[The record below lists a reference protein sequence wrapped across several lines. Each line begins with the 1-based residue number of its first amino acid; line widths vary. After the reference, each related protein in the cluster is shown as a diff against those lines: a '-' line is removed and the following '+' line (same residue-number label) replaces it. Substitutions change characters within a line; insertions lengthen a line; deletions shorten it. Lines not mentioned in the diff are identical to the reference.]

1 MQNPKMAS
9 SGGDGEPEWTAAV
22 RPLLAASYTAFET
35 KELPQLVGSIIKSE
49 SQILHHDKQ
58 YEPFYSSFVALSAHY
73 ITTVC
78 GQIPR
83 NQLLSVTAA
92 CKVLIEFCLL
102 RLENPD
108 EACAVSQ
115 KHLILLIKGLCTGCS
130 RLDRTEIIT
139 FTAMMKSAKL
149 PQTVQML
156 SDVEDQKELPSPVNP
171 EMRQKEVQM
180 NFFNQLT
187 SVFNPDVNM
196 LSAPSAQTQVEGE
209 SDDQP
214 SVDQAT
220 QAKMKNAFISQN
232 VASLQDLGGSEKLLR
247 VCLNLPY
254 FLRYINRF
262 QDAVSANS
270 FFIMPAT
277 VSDATAVR
285 NGFHSLVIDV
295 TMALDTLSLPV
306 LEPLTPERLLDVT
319 VLALSCLYAG
329 VSVAACMAILHVGS
343 GVQLRTGSTG
353 SKEEDY
359 ENDAATIVQKCLE
372 IYDMIGQAISNS
384 RRAGVEDQKELPS
397 PVNPE
402 MRQKEVQ
409 MNFFNQ
415 LTSVFNPDVN
425 MLSAPSAQTQ
435 VEGESDDQPSVDQA
449 TQAKMKNAFISQN
462 VASLQELGGSEKL
475 LRVCL
480 NLPYFLR
487 YINRFQ
493 DAVSAN
499 SFFIM
504 PATVADAT
512 AVRNGF
518 HSLVIDVTMAL
529 DTLSLPVLEP
539 LTPERLLDVTV
550 LALSCLYAG
559 VSVAACMAILHV
571 GSGVQLRT
579 GSTGSKEEDYEN
591 DAATIV
597 QKCLEIYDMI
607 GQAISNSRR
616 AGGETSPRL
625 KSPSKQ
631 AAGENG
637 NILASRKDPELFL
650 SLASSILNFI
660 TTNML
665 KSRNN
670 FIRNYLS
677 VSLSEQHMATLAS
690 IIKDVDKDVKGSS
703 DEEFAAALYHFNHS
717 LVTSDLPS
725 PTLQNTLLQQLGVAP
740 FSEGP
745 WPLYIHPQSLS
756 VLSRLLLIW
765 QHKAGA
771 QGNPDVA
778 ECMKVW
784 ERFIG
789 TLKQH
794 ALQGNVPSDSEDLN
808 VEHLQLL
815 LLIFHNFSEKGRR
828 TAITLCTQ
836 AISEVAAHA
845 DSQLQTVPLNLARLL
860 LVFDYLL
867 HQFSKVPMYLF
878 EQVQYNLLTP
888 PIAGAGSSQEGG
900 RHSVAPL
907 YYGFKE
913 VEENWTKHCSADST
927 PQPKFYC
934 VLSPEASEDDMSR
947 LDSKIFPVLFSGS
960 MKYDDLYSALISL
973 LSAGSQFDT
982 VRREENKS
990 VTPLVGSFTVQ
1001 WRILGILPPS
1011 KAYINQLAMITTE
1024 RSESDILHTLRW
1036 SSRLRVNTYVS
1047 WIKEHLV
1054 KQGMKEEHADSLIEL
1069 ASTKCSAVKYDVDLA
1084 EEYIAR
1090 QARISS
1096 FCCIDPNAILP
1107 LHHIPNLQ
1115 TVYTLDAVISK
1126 VQVSLDEHFSKVAA
1140 ETDPHKS
1147 SEITKNLLPATLQLI
1162 NTYTAFT
1169 RSYLLMSLPE
1179 EGENKPTAEKLLG
1192 YAAVLSIGSTRCKSN
1207 TLGKIKSLPWIFVKK
1222 WSLFY
1227 VIPSESYISAI
1238 QAAHLGT
1245 LSSQSMPLAS
1255 SLKHI
1260 LLSLVRLTGDLI
1272 VWCPDELNPPQV
1284 IRTLLPLLL
1293 ESSTESVAEI
1303 SSTSLERILGP
1314 SESDEFLARVYEKL
1328 ITGCYNIIASHSD
1341 PNSGLDESVL
1351 EECLQYLEKQ
1361 LESSQARKAM
1371 EQFFSYSGELVQIMM
1386 ATANENLSAKFCNR
1400 VLKFFT
1406 KLFQLTEKSPNP
1418 SLLHL
1423 CGSLAQLACVEPSR
1437 LQAWLTRMTASPPKD
1452 SDHLDTVQENRQLL
1466 QTLTSYI
1473 VRENSQV
1480 GEGVCTVLLNTL
1492 IPMASET
1499 LSNGDGAGFPE
1510 LMVVMAT
1517 LAGQTVVQNLPSA
1530 VQTLC
1535 DSWNNIHTNE
1545 FPNIGSW
1552 RNAFANDTI
1561 PSESYISAIQAAH
1574 LGTLSSQSMPLASSL
1589 KHILLSLVRLTGD
1602 LIVWCPDELN
1612 PPQVIRTL
1620 LPLLL
1625 ESSTESVAEI
1635 SSTSLER
1642 ILGPSESDEFLARVY
1657 EKLITGCYNIIASH
1671 SDPSSGLDESVLEE
1685 CLQYLEKQLE
1695 SSQARKAMEQ
1705 FFSYSGELVQIMMAT
1720 ANENL
1725 SAKFC
1730 NRVLKFFTKLFQLSR
1745 CMKTRE
1751 NSQVGEGVCTVL
1763 LNTLIPMAT
1772 ETLSNGDG
1780 AGFPELMVVMATL
1793 AGAGQGAGHLQ
1804 LHRATMD
1811 WLAKCKKYLTQKNV
1825 VEKVSAN
1832 VTQGKHASML
1842 ECTCHLISYLADV
1855 MNALRQSI
1863 GQGSSHLLVDGEE
1876 RVIEVDSDWV
1886 EDLAVEEEDSQAEDS
1901 HNQQLTDVEF
1911 GGNDL
1916 LQVYN
1921 GQQIKHR
1928 LNSTGMYVANT
1939 KPGGFAVEVVNN
1951 NSSMVMTGMRVQ
1963 VGTQAIERAPS
1974 YIEIFGCTMQMS
1986 LTRSRWFDF
1995 PFIRE
2000 EALQADKKLTVFLGA
2015 SVDPTGITMLD
2026 SIKIYGKT
2034 KEQFGWPDE
2043 PPEDFSSASDS
2054 NGQVA
2059 GGGVS
2064 VYYSHVLQ
2072 ILFFSYSQG
2081 KSFAATVN
2089 RNTLE
2094 MQRLFTITVKSS
2106 NGGSKT
2112 SPALCQWSEVM
2123 NHPGLVCCVQQTT
2136 GIPLVI
2142 MVKPD
2147 TFLIQEI
2154 KTLPAKA
2161 KIQDMV
2167 AIRHT
2172 ASNDQQRTT
2181 MILLCEDGSLR
2192 IYMANVEN
2200 TSYWLQ
2206 PSLQPSSAISI
2217 MKPVRKRKAAAT
2229 TTRTSSLMT
2238 FPVDFFEHN
2247 QQLTDVEFGGNDLLQ
2262 VYNGQQIKHRLN
2274 STGMYVANT
2283 KPGGFAVE
2291 VVNNNSSMVMTGM
2304 RVQVGTQAIERAPS
2318 YIEIFGRTMQ
2328 MSLTRSRW
2336 FDFPFIREEALQAD
2350 KKLTVFLGASVDPTG
2365 ITMLDS
2371 IKIYGKTK
2379 EQFGWPDEP
2388 PEDFSSASVNNVCSP
2403 NLNQGNGT
2411 GDSDTAV
2418 PAAASGTVLERLVV
2432 SSLEALESCFAVGS
2446 TNEKASG
2453 EDTLSSEKNK
2463 AAALEMATQLLSMP
2477 TPPCVQQQTKGL
2489 LASLHTSRSA
2499 YHNHKDQSLLS
2510 NAVQCLNSCNQ
2521 DGKDLDPEVFQRLVI
2536 TARSIAIMR
2545 PSNLV
2550 HFTDTKLLHTEAEG
2564 SEETRESQ
2572 KPMESEGCT
2581 FIMQLVNHFWKLH
2594 ALKPKNAF
2602 LAPACLPGLTH
2613 IEATVNA
2620 LVDIIHGYC
2629 TCELDCINA
2638 ASKIYMQMLLCP
2650 SLKKPCFYPVTAL
2663 VMLLAP
2669 ASDDE
2674 GSTAATDGSTL
2685 RTSPADHGGSV
2696 GSESGGSVIDSVA
2709 GEHSVSGRSSAYGD
2723 TAAEGLPAG
2732 PGSVSSSTGAIST
2745 TTGQPEG
2752 EGSEGEGET
2761 EGDIHTSNRLH
2772 MVRLILLERLLQ
2784 HLPQLHNVGGVRAIP
2799 YMQVLL
2805 MLTADLDG
2813 EDEKDKGALDE
2824 LLSQLIAELCMHK
2837 KDVAK
2842 KNERNAVNEVHLV
2855 VMRLLSVFMSRTKS
2869 GSKSSLE
2876 SSSLISN
2883 ATATALLSLGSIDY
2897 CLHVLKSLLEF
2908 WKTQQCEEE
2917 AVAASQL
2924 LKPHTSSSPPDMSP
2938 FFLRQYV
2945 KGHAADV
2952 FEAYSQLLTEMVL
2965 RLPYQIKKIADA
2977 SPRIPPPVFD
2987 HSWFYYL
2994 SEYLMIQQTP
3004 FVRRQVRKLLLFIC
3018 GSKEKYRQLR
3028 DLHTLDSHM
3037 RGIKKL
3043 LEEQGIFLRAGVLTA
3058 TSGSALQYDT
3068 LISLMEHLKACAEI
3082 ATQRTVN
3089 WQKFCIKDDSVLYFL
3104 LQVSFLVDEGVSP
3117 VLLQLLSC
3125 ALCGSKVLST
3135 SSGGSTAGGSG
3146 SQSGSQSKISSSS
3159 SKKSKKEDKEKD
3171 KDGEGS
3177 GSQEDQLCMA
3187 LVSQLNTFADK
3198 ETLIQFLRCFLLESN
3213 ASSVRWQA
3221 HCLALHIYRNSSKS
3235 QQELLLDLMWA
3246 IWPELPAYGRKA
3258 AQFVDL
3264 LGYFSLKTL
3273 QTEKKLKEYS
3283 QKAVEILRTQNHIL
3297 TNHPNSNIYN
3307 TLSGL
3312 VEFDGYYLESDP
3324 CLVCNN
3330 PEVPFSNIKLSSIKV
3345 DTRYTTT
3352 QQVVK
3357 LIGSH
3362 TISKVTVK
3370 IGDLKRTKMVR
3381 TINLYYNNRTGHAA
3395 DVFEAYS
3402 QLLTEMV
3409 LRLPYQIKKIADA
3422 SPRIPPPVFD
3432 HSWFYY
3438 LSEYLMIQQTPF
3450 VRRQV
3455 RKLLLFICGSKE
3467 KYRQLRDLHTL
3478 DSHMRGI
3485 KKLLEE
3491 QGIFLRAGVLTATSG
3506 SALQYDTLISLME
3519 HLKACAEIATQRTVN
3534 WQKFC
3539 IKDDSVLYFLLQVS
3553 FLVDEGVSPVLLQLL
3568 SCALCGSKVLSTS
3581 SGGSTAGGS
3590 GSQSGSQSKSSSSS
3604 KKSKKEDK
3612 EKDKDALSLFLMAVN
3627 IKTPVV
3633 VENITLMCLRI
3644 LQKLIKPPAPT
3655 SKKNKVLQSRFTSII
3670 SHSVNSSKS
3679 QQELLLD
3686 LMWAIW
3692 PELPAYGRKAA
3703 QFVDL
3708 LGYFSLKTL
3717 QTEKKLKE
3725 YSQKAVE
3732 ILRTQNHILTNH
3744 PNSNIY
3750 NTLSGLVEF
3759 DGYYLESDP
3768 CLVCNNPEV
3777 PFSNIKLSSIK
3788 VDTRYTTTQQ
3798 VVKLIGSHTISKVT
3812 VKIGDLKRTKM
3823 VRTINLYYN
3832 NRTVQAI
3839 VELKNKPARW
3849 HKAKKV
3855 QLTPGQTEGKIDLP
3869 LPIVASNLMIEFSD
3883 FYENYQASTETLQ
3896 CPRCSA
3902 SVPAN
3907 PGVCGNCGE
3916 NVYQCHKCR
3925 SINYD
3930 EKDPFL
3936 CNACGF
3942 CKYARFD
3949 FMLYAKPCC
3958 AVDPIE
3964 NEEDRKKAVT
3974 NINTL
3979 LDKADRVYHQLMGH
3993 RPQLESLLSKVNE
4006 AAPEKPQDD
4015 AGSGAGLGASSA
4027 SVNRYIQQLAQEY
4040 SGDCKTSFDELSK
4053 IIQKVL
4059 ASRRELLEYDLQ
4071 QREAATKSSRTTAQ
4085 PTITASQYRA
4095 LSVLGC
4101 GHTSSTKCYG
4111 CASAVTEHCITLL
4124 RALASNTAIRQ
4135 ILVLQGLIRELFE
4148 YNLRRGSATMRE
4160 EVRQLMCLLTRD
4172 NPDATQKMND
4182 LIIAKVS
4189 AALKG
4194 HWANPDLAS
4203 SLQYEMLLLTD
4214 SIAKEGGCWELRL
4227 RCALSLFLMA
4237 VNIKTP
4243 VVVENITLMCL
4254 RILQKLIKPPAPT
4267 SKKNKE
4273 IPVESLTTVKPYSN
4287 EIHAQA
4293 QLWLK
4298 KDSKASYEAWKKCL
4312 PARAQDSGNKP
4323 PNKAELHRQYLLEK
4337 YVWKWKQFMSKR
4349 GKRTSPLD
4357 LKLGHNNWLRQV
4369 MYKGTGNLRLTTVIH
4384 EERVVL
4390 LKDDIGSH
4398 TISKVTVK
4406 IGDLKRTKMV
4416 RTINLYYNNRTVQA
4430 IVELKNKPARWHKAK
4445 KVQLTP
4451 GQTEGKIDLPLPIVA
4466 SNLMIEFSDFYE
4478 NYQASTETL
4487 QCPRCSASV
4496 PANPGVCGN
4505 CGENVYQCHKCRS
4518 INYDEKDP
4526 FLCNACGFC
4535 KYARFDFMLYA
4546 KPCCAVDPI
4555 ENEEDRKKI
4564 HSLCFSSREMMRFFL
4579 DQTGLLSSFV
4589 EVESIKRHFKSR
4601 LVGTVLNGYLCLRK
4615 LVVQRTKL
4623 IDETQDMLL
4632 EMLED
4637 MTTGTE
4643 SETKAF
4649 MAVCIETTKRYNLD
4663 DYRTPVFIFERLC
4676 SIIYPEENEVTEFFV
4691 TLEKDPQ
4698 QEDFLQGRMPGNP
4711 YSSNEP
4717 GIGPLMRDIKNK
4729 ICQDCDLV
4737 ALLEDDSGMEL
4748 LVNNKIISLDLPVA
4762 EVYKKVWCPTNEGEP
4777 MRIIYRMRGLL
4788 GDATEEFI
4796 ESLDSTTDEEE
4807 DEEEV
4812 YKMAGVMAQC
4822 GGLECML
4829 SRLSGIKDFKQGRHL
4844 LTVLLKLFSYC
4855 VKVKINRQQLVK
4867 PEMNTLNVML
4877 GTLNLALVAEQESK
4891 DSGGASIAE
4900 QVLSIMEIILDEANA
4915 ETLSED
4921 KGNLLLT
4928 GDKDQLVMLLDQINT
4943 PFVRSNPS
4951 VLQGLLRIIPY
4962 LSFGEVDKMQILVD
4976 RFKPYC
4982 IFDKYDEEHSADD
4995 KVFLDCFCKIAAGI
5009 KNNSNGH
5016 HLKDLILQKGI
5027 TQNALDYMEKHLPSA
5042 KKYDE
5047 EHSADDKVFL
5057 DCFCKIA
5064 AGIKNNSNGHH
5075 LKDLILQKGITQNA
5089 LDYMEKHLPSAKNL
5103 DADVW
5108 KKFLSRPGIQL
5119 IGTDSITNL
5128 HKLEQVSSDEGIGTL
5143 AENLLDALREHP
5155 EVNLKIDA
5163 ARKETRAEKKR
5174 MAMAMRQKALGT
5186 LGMTTNEKG
5195 QVVTKTLLL
5204 KQMEELIEEPGLT
5217 CCICREGYK
5226 FQPTKVLGI
5235 YTFTKRVA
5243 VEEFE
5248 NKPRKQQGYST
5259 VSHFNIVHY
5268 DCHLAAVRLARG
5280 REEWESAALQNAN
5293 TKCNGLLPVWGPHVP
5308 ESAFATCLARH
5319 NTYLQECTGQREP
5332 TYQLNIHDIK
5342 LLFLR
5347 FATEQSFSVDTGG
5360 GGRESNIHLIPYM
5373 IHTVLYVLNTTRAT
5387 SREEKNLQSFLEQPK
5402 EKWLES
5408 SLEVDGPH
5416 YFTLMAVH
5424 ILPPERWR
5432 ATRIDFLRRLLVT
5445 THVRKV
5451 SPGGASKLADKAVK
5465 EYAVYRSSLLFWG
5478 LVDLIYEMFKKV
5490 PTSNTEGGWSFSLAE
5505 YIRHSD
5511 MPIYEES
5518 DKALKTFQE
5527 EFMPAESF
5535 SEFLDVVAKV
5545 HELER
5550 RNKLLEAQLQEALLQ
5565 KPRCRPVY
5573 TRNQAVQTDFSSSN
5587 PPAPGLYH
5595 HSRLPGN
5602 IWSFTHVRRQGE
5614 RFETLQGPGVTWTH
5628 PDGVGVQIDTIT
5640 PEIRAVYNVL
5650 AKVKRER
5657 DEYKR
5662 RTGQDR
5668 TGQDR
5673 TGQDRTGQDRTG
5685 QDRTGQDRTGQDR
5698 TGQDRTGQ
5706 DRTGQDRT
5714 GQDRTGQDRTGQDR
5728 TGQDRTGQD
5737 RTGQDRT
5744 GQDRTGQDRTGQDRT
5759 GQDRTGQDRTGQDR
5773 TGQDRTGQD
5782 RTGQDR
5788 TGQDRTGQDR
5798 TGQDRT
5804 GQDRTG
5810 QDRTGQDRTGQDRT
5824 GQDRTGQD
5832 RTGQDR
5838 TGQDRTG
5845 QDRTGQDRT
5854 GQDRTG
5860 QDRTGQD
5867 RTGQD
5872 RTGQDRTGQDR
5883 TGQDRTGQDRT
5894 GQDRTGQDRTGQDR
5908 TGQDRTGQDRT
5919 GQDRTGQ
5926 DRTGQDR
5933 TGQDRTG
5940 QDRTGQDRTG
5950 QDRTGQDR
5958 TGQDRTGQDRTGQ
5971 DRTGQDRTGQDR
5983 TGQDDK
5989 LR

>member
-1 MQNPKMAS
+1 MAS

-22 RPLLAASYTAFET
+22 RPLLSASYTAFET
-35 KELPQLVGSIIKSE
+35 KELPQLVGSIINSE
-49 SQILHHDKQ
+49 SEILHHDKQ

-83 NQLLSVTAA
+83 NQLLSVAAA
-92 CKVLIEFCLL
+92 CKVLIEFSLL

-149 PQTVQML
+149 PQTVKTL

-171 EMRQKEVQM
+171 ELRQKEVQM

-187 SVFNPDVNM
+187 SVFNPDITV
-196 LSAPSAQTQVEGE
+196 LSLPSAHMQAEGE
-209 SDDQP
+209 IDDQTTT
-214 SVDQAT
+214 DQAA

-232 VASLQDLGGSEKLLR
+232 VS
-247 VCLNLPY
+247 
-254 FLRYINRF
+254 
-262 QDAVSANS
+262 
-270 FFIMPAT
+270 
-277 VSDATAVR
+277 
-285 NGFHSLVIDV
+285 
-295 TMALDTLSLPV
+295 
-306 LEPLTPERLLDVT
+306 
-319 VLALSCLYAG
+319 
-329 VSVAACMAILHVGS
+329 
-343 GVQLRTGSTG
+343 
-353 SKEEDY
+353 
-359 ENDAATIVQKCLE
+359 
-372 IYDMIGQAISNS
+372 
-384 RRAGVEDQKELPS
+384 
-397 PVNPE
+397 
-402 MRQKEVQ
+402 
-409 MNFFNQ
+409 
-415 LTSVFNPDVN
+415 
-425 MLSAPSAQTQ
+425 
-435 VEGESDDQPSVDQA
+435 
-449 TQAKMKNAFISQN
+449 
-462 VASLQELGGSEKL
+462 SLQELGGSEKL

-539 LTPERLLDVTV
+539 LTPGRLLDVTV

-559 VSVAACMAILHV
+559 VSVATCMAILQV
-571 GSGVQLRT
+571 GSGLQLRT
-579 GSTGSKEEDYEN
+579 ASTGSKEEDYEN

-616 AGGETSPRL
+616 AGGEHYQNFQLLGAWCLLNSLYLILNLSPTALADKGKEKDPLAALRVRDIATRTKDGAGSPKLGPGKGHQGFGVLSVILANHSIKLLTSLFQDLQVEALHRGWASDGPPAELNIMAQSTSIQRVQRLIDSVPLTNLLFTLLSTSYKKACVLQRQRKGSVSSDASASTDSNTYYEDDFSSTEEDSSQAERRQERTRATCVSDDDSEPILGLWFEETISPSKEKVAPPPPPPPPPLETSPRL

-631 AAGENG
+631 NAGENG

-650 SLASSILNFI
+650 GLASSILNFI
-660 TTNML
+660 TTSML

-677 VSLSEQHMATLAS
+677 VSLTEQHMATLAS

-703 DEEFAAALYHFNHS
+703 DEEFASALYHFNHS

-725 PTLQNTLLQQLGVAP
+725 PALQNTLLQQLGVAP

-745 WPLYIHPQSLS
+745 WPMYIHPQSLS

-765 QHKAGA
+765 QHKASL
-771 QGNPDVA
+771 QGDPDVP

-784 ERFIG
+784 ERFVG

-794 ALQGNVPSDSEDLN
+794 TLQGALPSEEDLN

-815 LLIFHNFSEKGRR
+815 LLIFHNLSEKGRR
-828 TAITLCTQ
+828 TVLTLCTQ
-836 AISEVAAHA
+836 AIAEVAANV
-845 DSQLQTVPLNLARLL
+845 DSQLQAVPLNLARIL

-867 HQFSKVPMYLF
+867 HQYSKAPVYLF

-888 PIAGAGSSQEGG
+888 PASGANSAQEGTKRG
-900 RHSVAPL
+900 SIPL

-913 VEENWTKHCSADST
+913 VEENWAKHCSADRNSNV
-927 PQPKFYC
+927 QPKFYC
-934 VLSPEASEDDMSR
+934 VLSPEASEDDRSR
-947 LDSKIFPVLFSGS
+947 LDSKVFQVLFSGAV
-960 MKYDDLYSALISL
+960 KYDNLYYSLISL
-973 LSAGSQFDT
+973 LAAGSRVDT
-982 VRREENKS
+982 SRRQESKPI
-990 VTPLVGSFTVQ
+990 TPVEACSLQYYFLIL
-1001 WRILGILPPS
+1001 WRILGVLPPS
-1011 KAYINQLAMITTE
+1011 KAYIEQLKTGNSDP
-1024 RSESDILHTLRW
+1024 SESDILHTLRW
-1036 SSRLRVNTYVS
+1036 SSRLGVSTYVN
-1047 WIKEHLV
+1047 WIKENLV
-1054 KQGMKEEHADSLIEL
+1054 KQGVKADHATSLVEVV
-1069 ASTKCSAVKYDVDLA
+1069 SSKCSAVKYDVEIA

-1090 QARISS
+1090 QISS
-1096 FCCIDPNAILP
+1096 FCCVDPSSIVP
-1107 LHHIPNLQ
+1107 LHQIPSLQ
-1115 TVYTLDAVISK
+1115 IIYTLDAVISK
-1126 VQVSLDEHFSKVAA
+1126 VQVSRNEHFSKVAA
-1140 ETDPHKS
+1140 ETDSHKS
-1147 SEITKNLLPATLQLI
+1147 FEITKNLLPATLQLI
-1162 NTYTAFT
+1162 DIYTAFT

-1179 EGENKPTAEKLLG
+1179 DGENKPTEAKLQG
-1192 YAAVLSIGSTRCKSN
+1192 YAAVLSIGSTRCKANQLGQSVMQN
-1207 TLGKIKSLPWIFVKK
+1207 LPSALQTLCETWNNIHTNEFPNIGSWRNAFANDT
-1222 WSLFY
+1222 
-1227 VIPSESYISAI
+1227 IPSESYISAI

-1245 LSSQSMPLAS
+1245 LSNQSLPLAS

-1260 LLSLVRLTGDLI
+1260 LLTLVRLTGDLI
-1272 VWCPDELNPPQV
+1272 VTEELNPPQV

-1303 SSTSLERILGP
+1303 CSTSLERILGP
-1314 SESDEFLARVYEKL
+1314 AESDAFLARVYERL
-1328 ITGCYNIIASHSD
+1328 ITGCYNIIANHSD
-1341 PNSGLDESVL
+1341 PSSGLDESVL

-1361 LESSQARKAM
+1361 LESSQVRKAM
-1371 EQFFSYSGELVQIMM
+1371 EEFFSFSGELVQIMM

-1418 SLLHL
+1418 SLLSL
-1423 CGSLAQLACVEPSR
+1423 CGSLAQLACVEPVR

-1452 SDHLDTVQENRQLL
+1452 SDQLDTVQENRQLL
-1466 QTLTSYI
+1466 QLLTSYI
-1473 VRENSQV
+1473 VRDNSQV
-1480 GEGVCTVLLNTL
+1480 GEGVCTVLLSTL
-1492 IPMASET
+1492 IPMATEMLAS
-1499 LSNGDGAGFPE
+1499 GDGAGFPE
-1510 LMVVMAT
+1510 LMVIMAT
-1517 LAGQTVVQNLPSA
+1517 LAS
-1530 VQTLC
+1530 
-1535 DSWNNIHTNE
+1535 
-1545 FPNIGSW
+1545 
-1552 RNAFANDTI
+1552 
-1561 PSESYISAIQAAH
+1561 
-1574 LGTLSSQSMPLASSL
+1574 
-1589 KHILLSLVRLTGD
+1589 
-1602 LIVWCPDELN
+1602 
-1612 PPQVIRTL
+1612 
-1620 LPLLL
+1620 
-1625 ESSTESVAEI
+1625 
-1635 SSTSLER
+1635 
-1642 ILGPSESDEFLARVY
+1642 
-1657 EKLITGCYNIIASH
+1657 
-1671 SDPSSGLDESVLEE
+1671 
-1685 CLQYLEKQLE
+1685 
-1695 SSQARKAMEQ
+1695 
-1705 FFSYSGELVQIMMAT
+1705 
-1720 ANENL
+1720 
-1725 SAKFC
+1725 
-1730 NRVLKFFTKLFQLSR
+1730 
-1745 CMKTRE
+1745 
-1751 NSQVGEGVCTVL
+1751 
-1763 LNTLIPMAT
+1763 
-1772 ETLSNGDG
+1772 
-1780 AGFPELMVVMATL
+1780 
-1793 AGAGQGAGHLQ
+1793 AGQGAGHLQ
-1804 LHRATMD
+1804 LHRAAID
-1811 WLAKCKKYLTQKNV
+1811 WLSRCKKYLFQKNV
-1825 VEKVSAN
+1825 VEKVTAN
-1832 VTQGKHASML
+1832 VSQGKHTSML
-1842 ECTCHLISYLADV
+1842 ECACHIISYLADV
-1855 MNALRQSI
+1855 MNALRQSS
-1863 GQGSSHLLVDGEE
+1863 GQGSSQLLMEGEE
-1876 RVIEVDSDWV
+1876 KAIEVDSDWV
-1886 EDLAVEEEDSQAEDS
+1886 EELAVEEEDSQAEDS
-1901 HNQQLTDVEF
+1901 DEDSLCNKLCTFTITQKEFMNQHWYHCHTCKMVDGVGVCTVCAKVCHKDHEISYAKYGSFFCDCGAKEDGSCQVRPNTSSHHGKRTTAALVKRSPSSGMSSTMKESSAFQSELRMPESAIRHQSASPADKGKVTICDGRSSDEEKPKKSSVCKNIE
-1911 GGNDL
+1911 GCREELLAQVATSSTATLVLDL
-1916 LQVYN
+1916 LSFLMDAIQTNFQQDSAVGSSSRAQHALNELHTQDKTVEMTDQLMVPTLGSQEGAFENVRMNYSGDQ
-1921 GQQIKHR
+1921 GQTIRQLISAHVLRRVAMCVLSSPHGRRQHLAVSHEKGKITVLQLSALLKQADSSKRKLTLTR
-1928 LNSTGMYVANT
+1928 LASAPVPFTVLSLTGNPCNEDYLAVCGLKDCHVLTFSSTGSVSDHLVLHPQLATGNFII
-1939 KPGGFAVEVVNN
+1939 KAIWLPGSQTEL
-1951 NSSMVMTGMRVQ
+1951 
-1963 VGTQAIERAPS
+1963 AIITA
-1974 YIEIFGCTMQMS
+1974 
-1986 LTRSRWFDF
+1986 DF
-1995 PFIRE
+1995 VKIYD
-2000 EALQADKKLTVFLGA
+2000 L
-2015 SVDPTGITMLD
+2015 SVDALSPMYYFLLP
-2026 SIKIYGKT
+2026 SSKIRDATFLFSEEGKNIIVIM
-2034 KEQFGWPDE
+2034 
-2043 PPEDFSSASDS
+2043 SSAGYMYTQVMDETSSAQHGPFYVTNVLEISHEDLKDS

-2072 ILFFSYSQG
+2072 MLFFSYSQG

-2089 RNTLE
+2089 RSNMET
-2094 MQRLFTITVKSS
+2094 QRLFTINVKGS

-2172 ASNDQQRTT
+2172 ASNEQQRTT

-2206 PSLQPSSAISI
+2206 PSLQPSGVISI
-2217 MKPVRKRKAAAT
+2217 MKPVRKRKAAAA
-2229 TTRTSSLMT
+2229 TTRTSSQVT

-2247 QQLTDVEFGGNDLLQ
+2247 QQLTEVEFGGNDLLQ

-2274 STGMYVANT
+2274 SSGMYVANT
-2283 KPGGFAVE
+2283 KPGGFTVE

-2328 MSLTRSRW
+2328 MNLTRSRW
-2336 FDFPFIREEALQAD
+2336 FDLPFTREEALQAD
-2350 KKLTVFLGASVDPTG
+2350 KKLSIFIGASVDPTG
-2365 ITMLDS
+2365 VTMLDS

-2388 PEDFSSASVNNVCSP
+2388 PEDFPSASVNNVCSP

-2411 GDSDTAV
+2411 GDNDITTPTST
-2418 PAAASGTVLERLVV
+2418 SGTVLESCETESLSTMDRLVV
-2432 SSLEALESCFAVGS
+2432 SSLEALESCYAIGS
-2446 TNEKASG
+2446 A
-2453 EDTLSSEKNK
+2453 SEKEKSK
-2463 AAALEMATQLLSMP
+2463 APALELATLLLSMP
-2477 TPPCVQQQTKGL
+2477 TPAGVQQQTKGL
-2489 LASLHTSRSA
+2489 LASLHTSRTA

-2510 NAVQCLNSCNQ
+2510 NAVQCLNSCSKES
-2521 DGKDLDPEVFQRLVI
+2521 KDLDPEVFQRLVI

-2545 PSNLV
+2545 PNNLV
-2550 HFTDTKLLHTEAEG
+2550 HFTESKMPHPETGTQQYL
-2564 SEETRESQ
+2564 SEDGLKQ
-2572 KPMESEGCT
+2572 ADSEGCS
-2581 FIMQLVNHFWKLH
+2581 FIMQLVNNFWKLH
-2594 ALKPKNAF
+2594 SLKPKNAF

-2629 TCELDCINA
+2629 TCELDYINV

-2650 SLKKPCFYPVTAL
+2650 DTSVSFACKQALIRVLRPRNKRRHVTLPSPPRSNTPMGDKDDEDDDDADDKMQPSGMTGGDSGRQESQEQSEVDHGDFEMSESMVLETAENVNNGNPSPLEALLAGAEGFPPMLDIPPDADDETMVELAIALSLQQDQQGSSSSALGLQSLGLSGQAPSSSSLDAGTLSDTTASAL
-2663 VMLLAP
+2663 VILSAP

-2685 RTSPADHGGSV
+2685 RTSPAEHGGSV
-2696 GSESGGSVIDSVA
+2696 GSESGGSAIDSVA
-2709 GEHSVSGRSSAYGD
+2709 GEHNVSGRSSAYGD
-2723 TAAEGLPAG
+2723 TTVEGHHAG

-2745 TTGQPEG
+2745 TTAQQEG
-2752 EGSEGEGET
+2752 DGSEGEGEN
-2761 EGDIHTSNRLH
+2761 EGDLHTSNRLH
-2772 MVRLILLERLLQ
+2772 MVRLMLLERLLQ
-2784 HLPQLHNVGGVRAIP
+2784 HLPQLHCVGGVRAIP
-2799 YMQVLL
+2799 YMQVIL

-2813 EDEKDKGALDE
+2813 EDEKDKGALDD
-2824 LLSQLIAELCMHK
+2824 LLAQLIGELGMHK
-2837 KDVAK
+2837 KDVSK
-2842 KNERNAVNEVHLV
+2842 KNERSPINEVHLV
-2855 VMRLLSVFMSRTKS
+2855 IMRLLSVFMSRTKS
-2869 GSKSSLE
+2869 GSKPSSE

-2883 ATATALLSLGSIDY
+2883 ATATALLSLGAIDY

-2908 WKTQQCEEE
+2908 WKTQQGEEE
-2917 AVAASQL
+2917 PAAASQL

-2965 RLPYQIKKIADA
+2965 RLPYQIKKIADTN
-2977 SPRIPPPVFD
+2977 PRIPPPIFD
-2987 HSWFYYL
+2987 HCWFYFL

-3028 DLHTLDSHM
+3028 DLHTLDSHV
-3037 RGIKKL
+3037 RSIKKL
-3043 LEEQGIFLRAGVLTA
+3043 LEEQGIFLRGGIVTA

-3082 ATQRTVN
+3082 ATQRTIN

-3125 ALCGSKVLST
+3125 ALCGSKVLAAS
-3135 SSGGSTAGGSG
+3135 SSGGSSSGAGA
-3146 SQSGSQSKISSSS
+3146 SQSSQSKSS

-3171 KDGEGS
+3171 KEGEGV
-3177 GSQEDQLCMA
+3177 GSQEDQLCSA
-3187 LVSQLNTFADK
+3187 LVSQLNKFADK

-3213 ASSVRWQA
+3213 SSSVRWQA
-3221 HCLALHIYRNSSKS
+3221 HCLALHIYRNSTKAH
-3235 QQELLLDLMWA
+3235 QELLLDLTWA

-3264 LGYFSLKTL
+3264 LGYFSLKTP

-3283 QKAVEILRTQNHIL
+3283 QKAVEILRAQNHIL

-3312 VEFDGYYLESDP
+3312 VEFDG
-3324 CLVCNN
+3324 
-3330 PEVPFSNIKLSSIKV
+3330 F
-3345 DTRYTTT
+3345 
-3352 QQVVK
+3352 
-3357 LIGSH
+3357 
-3362 TISKVTVK
+3362 
-3370 IGDLKRTKMVR
+3370 
-3381 TINLYYNNRTGHAA
+3381 
-3395 DVFEAYS
+3395 
-3402 QLLTEMV
+3402 
-3409 LRLPYQIKKIADA
+3409 
-3422 SPRIPPPVFD
+3422 
-3432 HSWFYY
+3432 
-3438 LSEYLMIQQTPF
+3438 
-3450 VRRQV
+3450 
-3455 RKLLLFICGSKE
+3455 
-3467 KYRQLRDLHTL
+3467 
-3478 DSHMRGI
+3478 
-3485 KKLLEE
+3485 
-3491 QGIFLRAGVLTATSG
+3491 
-3506 SALQYDTLISLME
+3506 
-3519 HLKACAEIATQRTVN
+3519 
-3534 WQKFC
+3534 
-3539 IKDDSVLYFLLQVS
+3539 
-3553 FLVDEGVSPVLLQLL
+3553 
-3568 SCALCGSKVLSTS
+3568 
-3581 SGGSTAGGS
+3581 
-3590 GSQSGSQSKSSSSS
+3590 
-3604 KKSKKEDK
+3604 
-3612 EKDKDALSLFLMAVN
+3612 
-3627 IKTPVV
+3627 
-3633 VENITLMCLRI
+3633 
-3644 LQKLIKPPAPT
+3644 
-3655 SKKNKVLQSRFTSII
+3655 
-3670 SHSVNSSKS
+3670 
-3679 QQELLLD
+3679 
-3686 LMWAIW
+3686 
-3692 PELPAYGRKAA
+3692 
-3703 QFVDL
+3703 
-3708 LGYFSLKTL
+3708 
-3717 QTEKKLKE
+3717 
-3725 YSQKAVE
+3725 
-3732 ILRTQNHILTNH
+3732 
-3744 PNSNIY
+3744 
-3750 NTLSGLVEF
+3750 
-3759 DGYYLESDP
+3759 YLESDP

-3849 HKAKKV
+3849 HKAKRV
-3855 QLTPGQTEGKIDLP
+3855 QLTPGQTEVKIDLP

-4015 AGSGAGLGASSA
+4015 TGAGAGLGSSTA

-4059 ASRRELLEYDLQ
+4059 ASRKELLEYDLQ
-4071 QREAATKSSRTTAQ
+4071 QREAVTKSSRSSTQ
-4085 PTITASQYRA
+4085 PTFTASQYRA

-4111 CASAVTEHCITLL
+4111 CASAVTGHCITLL
-4124 RALASNTAIRQ
+4124 RALATNTAIRQ

-4148 YNLRRGSATMRE
+4148 YNLRRGTSAMRE
-4160 EVRQLMCLLTRD
+4160 EVRQLICLLTRD
-4172 NPDATQKMND
+4172 HPEATQQMND

-4194 HWANPDLAS
+4194 HWANPDLVS

-4254 RILQKLIKPPAPT
+4254 RILQKLIKPPSPT
-4267 SKKNKE
+4267 SKKNKDAA
-4273 IPVESLTTVKPYSN
+4273 VESLTTVKPYCN

-4298 KDSKASYEAWKKCL
+4298 KDPKAAYDAWKKCL
-4312 PARAQDSGNKP
+4312 PARCQETASKP
-4323 PNKAELHRQYLLEK
+4323 LNKAEIRRQYLMEK
-4337 YVWKWKQFMSKR
+4337 YVWKWKQFMRSR
-4349 GKRTSPLD
+4349 SEGLFPRL

-4369 MYKGTGNLRLTTVIH
+4369 LFTPATQAARQAACTIVEALTTIPSRKQQVLDLLTSYLDELSVAGECAAEYLALYQKLIKPAHWKVYLAARGVLPYIGNLITKEIAHLLAL
-4384 EERVVL
+4384 EEATL
-4390 LKDDIGSH
+4390 STDLQQGYALK
-4398 TISKVTVK
+4398 
-4406 IGDLKRTKMV
+4406 
-4416 RTINLYYNNRTVQA
+4416 
-4430 IVELKNKPARWHKAK
+4430 
-4445 KVQLTP
+4445 
-4451 GQTEGKIDLPLPIVA
+4451 
-4466 SNLMIEFSDFYE
+4466 
-4478 NYQASTETL
+4478 
-4487 QCPRCSASV
+4487 
-4496 PANPGVCGN
+4496 
-4505 CGENVYQCHKCRS
+4505 
-4518 INYDEKDP
+4518 
-4526 FLCNACGFC
+4526 
-4535 KYARFDFMLYA
+4535 
-4546 KPCCAVDPI
+4546 
-4555 ENEEDRKKI
+4555 
-4564 HSLCFSSREMMRFFL
+4564 SL
-4579 DQTGLLSSFV
+4579 TGLLSSFV

-4649 MAVCIETTKRYNLD
+4649 MAVCIETAKRYNLD

-4748 LVNNKIISLDLPVA
+4748 LVNNKIISLDLSVA

-4807 DEEEV
+4807 DDEEV

-4829 SRLSGIKDFKQGRHL
+4829 NRLSGIKDFKQGRHL

-4921 KGNLLLT
+4921 KSNLLLT

-4943 PFVRSNPS
+4943 TFVRSNPS

-4962 LSFGEVDKMQILVD
+4962 LSFGELEKMHILVE
-4976 RFKPYC
+4976 RFKPC
-4982 IFDKYDEEHSADD
+4982 CSFDKYDEEHNADD

-5016 HLKDLILQKGI
+5016 QLKDLILQKGI
-5027 TQNALDYMEKHLPSA
+5027 TQSALDYMKKH
-5042 KKYDE
+5042 
-5047 EHSADDKVFL
+5047 
-5057 DCFCKIA
+5057 I
-5064 AGIKNNSNGHH
+5064 
-5075 LKDLILQKGITQNA
+5075 
-5089 LDYMEKHLPSAKNL
+5089 PSAKNL

-5108 KKFLSRPGIQL
+5108 KKFLARPALPFILRLLRGLATQHPPTQML
-5119 IGTDSITNL
+5119 IGTDSISNL

-5143 AENLLDALREHP
+5143 AENLLEALREHA

-5163 ARKETRAEKKR
+5163 ARRETRAEKKR

-5195 QVVTKTLLL
+5195 QVVTKTSLL

-5243 VEEFE
+5243 LEEFE

-5332 TYQLNIHDIK
+5332 TYQLNIHDTK

-5347 FATEQSFSVDTGG
+5347 FAMEQSFSVDTGG
-5360 GGRESNIHLIPYM
+5360 GGRESNIHLIPYI

-5387 SREEKNLQSFLEQPK
+5387 SREEKNLQSFLEQPCD
-5402 EKWLES
+5402 KWVES
-5408 SLEVDGPH
+5408 SYEVDGPH
-5416 YFTLMAVH
+5416 YFTVLAMH

-5432 ATRIDFLRRLLVT
+5432 TTRIDFLRRLLVT
-5445 THVRKV
+5445 AHARKV
-5451 SPGGASKLADKAVK
+5451 SPGGANKLTDKTVK
-5465 EYAVYRSSLLFWG
+5465 EYAVYRSPLLFWG
-5478 LVDLIYEMFKKV
+5478 LVDLIYDMFRKV

-5505 YIRHSD
+5505 YVRHND
-5511 MPIYEES
+5511 MPIYEASERVLR
-5518 DKALKTFQE
+5518 AFQDE
-5527 EFMPAESF
+5527 LMPADSF
-5535 SEFLDVVAKV
+5535 AEFLDVVG
-5545 HELER
+5545 
-5550 RNKLLEAQLQEALLQ
+5550 LLSDI
-5565 KPRCRPVY
+5565 P
-5573 TRNQAVQTDFSSSN
+5573 D
-5587 PPAPGLYH
+5587 
-5595 HSRLPGN
+5595 
-5602 IWSFTHVRRQGE
+5602 
-5614 RFETLQGPGVTWTH
+5614 
-5628 PDGVGVQIDTIT
+5628 PDGF
-5640 PEIRAVYNVL
+5640 L
-5650 AKVKRER
+5650 
-5657 DEYKR
+5657 
-5662 RTGQDR
+5662 QD
-5668 TGQDR
+5668 
-5673 TGQDRTGQDRTG
+5673 
-5685 QDRTGQDRTGQDR
+5685 
-5698 TGQDRTGQ
+5698 
-5706 DRTGQDRT
+5706 
-5714 GQDRTGQDRTGQDR
+5714 
-5728 TGQDRTGQD
+5728 
-5737 RTGQDRT
+5737 
-5744 GQDRTGQDRTGQDRT
+5744 
-5759 GQDRTGQDRTGQDR
+5759 
-5773 TGQDRTGQD
+5773 
-5782 RTGQDR
+5782 
-5788 TGQDRTGQDR
+5788 
-5798 TGQDRT
+5798 
-5804 GQDRTG
+5804 
-5810 QDRTGQDRTGQDRT
+5810 
-5824 GQDRTGQD
+5824 
-5832 RTGQDR
+5832 
-5838 TGQDRTG
+5838 
-5845 QDRTGQDRT
+5845 
-5854 GQDRTG
+5854 
-5860 QDRTGQD
+5860 
-5867 RTGQD
+5867 
-5872 RTGQDRTGQDR
+5872 
-5883 TGQDRTGQDRT
+5883 
-5894 GQDRTGQDRTGQDR
+5894 
-5908 TGQDRTGQDRT
+5908 
-5919 GQDRTGQ
+5919 
-5926 DRTGQDR
+5926 
-5933 TGQDRTG
+5933 
-5940 QDRTGQDRTG
+5940 
-5950 QDRTGQDR
+5950 
-5958 TGQDRTGQDRTGQ
+5958 
-5971 DRTGQDRTGQDR
+5971 
-5983 TGQDDK
+5983 
-5989 LR
+5989 LLNSVP

>member
-1 MQNPKMAS
+1 MAS

-22 RPLLAASYTAFET
+22 RPLLSASYTAFET
-35 KELPQLVGSIIKSE
+35 KELPQLIGSIINSE
-49 SQILHHDKQ
+49 SEILHHDKQ

-83 NQLLSVTAA
+83 NQLLSVAAA
-92 CKVLIEFCLL
+92 CKVLIEFSLL

-149 PQTVQML
+149 PQTVKTL

-171 EMRQKEVQM
+171 ELRQKEVQM

-187 SVFNPDVNM
+187 SVFNPDITM
-196 LSAPSAQTQVEGE
+196 LASPSGE
-209 SDDQP
+209 NECDDQTT
-214 SVDQAT
+214 DQAT

-232 VASLQDLGGSEKLLR
+232 VS
-247 VCLNLPY
+247 
-254 FLRYINRF
+254 
-262 QDAVSANS
+262 
-270 FFIMPAT
+270 
-277 VSDATAVR
+277 
-285 NGFHSLVIDV
+285 
-295 TMALDTLSLPV
+295 
-306 LEPLTPERLLDVT
+306 
-319 VLALSCLYAG
+319 
-329 VSVAACMAILHVGS
+329 
-343 GVQLRTGSTG
+343 
-353 SKEEDY
+353 
-359 ENDAATIVQKCLE
+359 
-372 IYDMIGQAISNS
+372 
-384 RRAGVEDQKELPS
+384 
-397 PVNPE
+397 
-402 MRQKEVQ
+402 
-409 MNFFNQ
+409 
-415 LTSVFNPDVN
+415 
-425 MLSAPSAQTQ
+425 
-435 VEGESDDQPSVDQA
+435 
-449 TQAKMKNAFISQN
+449 
-462 VASLQELGGSEKL
+462 SLQELGGSEKL

-539 LTPERLLDVTV
+539 LTPGRLLDVTV

-559 VSVAACMAILHV
+559 VSVATCMAILQV
-571 GSGVQLRT
+571 GSGLQLRSA
-579 GSTGSKEEDYEN
+579 STGSKEEDYEN

-597 QKCLEIYDMI
+597 QKCLEIYEMI

-616 AGGETSPRL
+616 AGGEHYQNFQLLGAWCLLNSLYLILNLSPTALADKGKEKDPLAALRVRDIATRTKDGAGSPKLGPGKGHQGFGVLSVILANHSIKLLTSLFQDLQVEALHRGWASDGPPAELNIMAQSTSIQRVQRLIDSVPLTNLLFTLLSTSYKKACVLQRQRKGSVSSDASASTDSNTYYEDDFSSTEEDSSQDDDSEPILGLWFEETISPSKEKVAPPPPPPPPPLETSPRL
-625 KSPSKQ
+625 KSPSKLNT
-631 AAGENG
+631 AENG

-660 TTNML
+660 TTSML

-677 VSLSEQHMATLAS
+677 VSLTEQHMATLAS

-703 DEEFAAALYHFNHS
+703 DEEFSSALYHFNHS

-725 PTLQNTLLQQLGVAP
+725 PSLQNTLLQQLGVAP

-745 WPLYIHPQSLS
+745 WPMYIHPQSLS

-765 QHKAGA
+765 QHKASQ
-771 QGNPDVA
+771 QGEPDVP

-784 ERFIG
+784 ERFVG

-794 ALQGNVPSDSEDLN
+794 TLQGAVPADEDLN

-828 TAITLCTQ
+828 SILTLCMQTI
-836 AISEVAAHA
+836 AEIAAHV
-845 DSQLQTVPLNLARLL
+845 DSQLQAVPLNLARIL

-867 HQFSKVPMYLF
+867 HQYSKAPMYLF

-888 PIAGAGSSQEGG
+888 LSSRASSGQEGG
-900 RHSVAPL
+900 KRGAVPL

-913 VEENWTKHCSADST
+913 VEENWAKHCSAV
-927 PQPKFYC
+927 QPKFYC
-934 VLSPEASEDDMSR
+934 VLSPDASEDDRGR
-947 LDSKIFPVLFSGS
+947 LDGKAFQVLFNDAV
-960 MKYDDLYSALISL
+960 KYDDLYSSLISL
-973 LSAGSQFDT
+973 LAAGSSFDT
-982 VRREENKS
+982 ARRQENKP
-990 VTPLVGSFTVQ
+990 VTPVEACSLQYYFLVL
-1001 WRILGILPPS
+1001 WKILGVLPPS
-1011 KAYINQLAMITTE
+1011 EAYVEQLKSGSSDP
-1024 RSESDILHTLRW
+1024 SESDILHTLRW
-1036 SSRLRVNTYVS
+1036 SSRLRVSTYVN

-1054 KQGMKEEHADSLIEL
+1054 QQGMKADHATSLIEV
-1069 ASTKCSAVKYDVDLA
+1069 ASAKCSAVKYDVELA

-1090 QARISS
+1090 QISS
-1096 FCCIDPNAILP
+1096 FCCVDPNSILP
-1107 LHHIPNLQ
+1107 LHQVPSLQ
-1115 TVYTLDAVISK
+1115 TIYTLDAVISK

-1140 ETDPHKS
+1140 DTDPNKS

-1162 NTYTAFT
+1162 DVYTAFT
-1169 RSYLLMSLPE
+1169 RL
-1179 EGENKPTAEKLLG
+1179 NIRKPNQG
-1192 YAAVLSIGSTRCKSN
+1192 YAAVLSIGSTRCKAN
-1207 TLGKIKSLPWIFVKK
+1207 
-1222 WSLFY
+1222 
-1227 VIPSESYISAI
+1227 
-1238 QAAHLGT
+1238 
-1245 LSSQSMPLAS
+1245 
-1255 SLKHI
+1255 
-1260 LLSLVRLTGDLI
+1260 LL
-1272 VWCPDELNPPQV
+1272 
-1284 IRTLLPLLL
+1284 
-1293 ESSTESVAEI
+1293 
-1303 SSTSLERILGP
+1303 
-1314 SESDEFLARVYEKL
+1314 
-1328 ITGCYNIIASHSD
+1328 
-1341 PNSGLDESVL
+1341 
-1351 EECLQYLEKQ
+1351 
-1361 LESSQARKAM
+1361 
-1371 EQFFSYSGELVQIMM
+1371 
-1386 ATANENLSAKFCNR
+1386 
-1400 VLKFFT
+1400 
-1406 KLFQLTEKSPNP
+1406 
-1418 SLLHL
+1418 
-1423 CGSLAQLACVEPSR
+1423 
-1437 LQAWLTRMTASPPKD
+1437 
-1452 SDHLDTVQENRQLL
+1452 
-1466 QTLTSYI
+1466 
-1473 VRENSQV
+1473 
-1480 GEGVCTVLLNTL
+1480 
-1492 IPMASET
+1492 
-1499 LSNGDGAGFPE
+1499 
-1510 LMVVMAT
+1510 
-1517 LAGQTVVQNLPSA
+1517 GQTVMQNMPSA

-1535 DSWNNIHTNE
+1535 ETWNNIHTNE
-1545 FPNIGSW
+1545 FPNFGSW

-1574 LGTLSSQSMPLASSL
+1574 LGTLSNQSLPLASSL

-1602 LIVWCPDELN
+1602 LIVAL
-1612 PPQVIRTL
+1612 QV
-1620 LPLLL
+1620 
-1625 ESSTESVAEI
+1625 
-1635 SSTSLER
+1635 
-1642 ILGPSESDEFLARVY
+1642 
-1657 EKLITGCYNIIASH
+1657 
-1671 SDPSSGLDESVLEE
+1671 
-1685 CLQYLEKQLE
+1685 
-1695 SSQARKAMEQ
+1695 
-1705 FFSYSGELVQIMMAT
+1705 T
-1720 ANENL
+1720 ADL
-1725 SAKFC
+1725 
-1730 NRVLKFFTKLFQLSR
+1730 
-1745 CMKTRE
+1745 
-1751 NSQVGEGVCTVL
+1751 
-1763 LNTLIPMAT
+1763 
-1772 ETLSNGDG
+1772 
-1780 AGFPELMVVMATL
+1780 
-1793 AGAGQGAGHLQ
+1793 
-1804 LHRATMD
+1804 
-1811 WLAKCKKYLTQKNV
+1811 NV
-1825 VEKVSAN
+1825 VEKVTAN
-1832 VTQGKHASML
+1832 VSQGKHASML
-1842 ECTCHLISYLADV
+1842 ECACHIISYLADV
-1855 MNALRQSI
+1855 MNALRQSG
-1863 GQGSSHLLVDGEE
+1863 GQGSSQLLMEGEE
-1876 RVIEVDSDWV
+1876 KAIEVDSDWV
-1886 EDLAVEEEDSQAEDS
+1886 EELAVEEEDSQAEDS
-1901 HNQQLTDVEF
+1901 DEDSLCNKLCTFTITQKEFMNQHWYHCHTCKMVDGVGVCTVCAKVCHKDHEISYAKYGSFFCDCGAKEDGSCQALVKRSPSSGMSSTMKESSAFQSELRMPESVIRHQSSSPADKGKVTICDGKSSDQDKPKKSSVCKNIE
-1911 GGNDL
+1911 GCREDL
-1916 LQVYN
+1916 LIQASSSTAALVLELLIFLMDAIQTNFQQASAVGSSSRAQHALNELHTQDKTVEMTDQLMVPTLGSQEGAFENVRMNYSGDQ
-1921 GQQIKHR
+1921 GQTIRQLISAHVLRRVAMCVLSSPHGRRQHLAVSHEKGKITVLQLSALLKQADSSKRKLTLTR
-1928 LNSTGMYVANT
+1928 LASAPVPFTVLSLTGNPCNEDYLAVCGLKDCHVLTFSSTGSVSDHLVLHPQLATGNFII
-1939 KPGGFAVEVVNN
+1939 KAIWLPGSQTEL
-1951 NSSMVMTGMRVQ
+1951 
-1963 VGTQAIERAPS
+1963 AIITA
-1974 YIEIFGCTMQMS
+1974 
-1986 LTRSRWFDF
+1986 DF
-1995 PFIRE
+1995 VKIYD
-2000 EALQADKKLTVFLGA
+2000 L
-2015 SVDPTGITMLD
+2015 SVDALSPMYYFLLP
-2026 SIKIYGKT
+2026 SSKIRDATFLFNEEGKNIIVIM
-2034 KEQFGWPDE
+2034 
-2043 PPEDFSSASDS
+2043 SSAGYMYTQVMDESSSAQHGPFYVTNVLEISHEDLKDI

-2072 ILFFSYSQG
+2072 MLFFSYSQG
-2081 KSFAATVN
+2081 KSFAATVSCSN
-2089 RNTLE
+2089 METR
-2094 MQRLFTITVKSS
+2094 RLFTINVKGS

-2172 ASNDQQRTT
+2172 ASNEQQRTT

-2206 PSLQPSSAISI
+2206 PSLQPSSVISI
-2217 MKPVRKRKAAAT
+2217 MKPVRKRKTAT
-2229 TTRTSSLMT
+2229 ATTRTSSQVT

-2247 QQLTDVEFGGNDLLQ
+2247 QQLTEVEFGGNDLLQ

-2283 KPGGFAVE
+2283 KPGGFTVE
-2291 VVNNNSSMVMTGM
+2291 VVNNNNSMVMTGM

-2328 MSLTRSRW
+2328 LNLTRSRW
-2336 FDFPFIREEALQAD
+2336 FDFPFTREEALQAD
-2350 KKLTVFLGASVDPTG
+2350 KKLSIFIGASVDPAG
-2365 ITMLDS
+2365 VTMLDS

-2388 PEDFSSASVNNVCSP
+2388 PEDFPSAAVNNVCSP
-2403 NLNQGNGT
+2403 NLNQSNGT
-2411 GDSDTAV
+2411 GDSDITS
-2418 PAAASGTVLERLVV
+2418 PITTSGTVLERLVV

-2446 TNEKASG
+2446 PNEK
-2453 EDTLSSEKNK
+2453 EKNK
-2463 AAALEMATQLLSMP
+2463 AAALELATLLLSIP
-2477 TPPCVQQQTKGL
+2477 TPAGVQQQTKGL
-2489 LASLHTSRSA
+2489 LASLHTSRTA

-2510 NAVQCLNSCNQ
+2510 NAVQCLNSCSKE
-2521 DGKDLDPEVFQRLVI
+2521 GKELDPDVFQRLVI

-2545 PSNLV
+2545 PNNLV
-2550 HFTDTKLLHTEAEG
+2550 HFTESRLPQSDTGTPIEPLRL
-2564 SEETRESQ
+2564 SSCC
-2572 KPMESEGCT
+2572 PFMCL
-2581 FIMQLVNHFWKLH
+2581 FINFMLSNPKMHFW
-2594 ALKPKNAF
+2594 
-2602 LAPACLPGLTH
+2602 LPPVCLTH

-2629 TCELDCINA
+2629 TCELDYINV

-2650 SLKKPCFYPVTAL
+2650 DISVSFACKQALIRVLRPRNKCRHVTLPSPPRSNTPMGDKDDDDDDDADEKMQSSIMTGGESGRQESQEQSEVDHGDFEMVSESMVLETAENVNNGNPSPLEALLAGAEGFPPMLDIPPDADDETMVELAIALSLQQDQQGSSSSALGLQSLGLSGQAPSSSSLDAGTLSDTTAS
-2663 VMLLAP
+2663 AP

-2685 RTSPADHGGSV
+2685 RTSPAEHGGSV
-2696 GSESGGSVIDSVA
+2696 GSESGGSAIDSVA
-2709 GEHSVSGRSSAYGD
+2709 GEHNVSGRSSAYGD
-2723 TAAEGLPAG
+2723 TTVEGHPAG

-2745 TTGQPEG
+2745 TTAQHEG
-2752 EGSEGEGET
+2752 DGSEGEGET

-2772 MVRLILLERLLQ
+2772 MVRLMLLERLLQ
-2784 HLPQLHNVGGVRAIP
+2784 HLSQLHTVGGVQAIP
-2799 YMQVLL
+2799 YMQVIL
-2805 MLTADLDG
+2805 MLTTDLDG
-2813 EDEKDKGALDE
+2813 EDEKDKGALDD
-2824 LLSQLIAELCMHK
+2824 LLAQLIAELSMHK
-2837 KDVAK
+2837 KDVSK
-2842 KNERNAVNEVHLV
+2842 KNERSSINEVHLV
-2855 VMRLLSVFMSRTKS
+2855 IMRLLSVFMSRTKS
-2869 GSKSSLE
+2869 GSKSSSE

-2883 ATATALLSLGSIDY
+2883 ATATALLSMGAIDY

-2908 WKTQQCEEE
+2908 WKTQQGEEE
-2917 AVAASQL
+2917 PTATSQL

-2977 SPRIPPPVFD
+2977 NPRIPPPIFD
-2987 HSWFYYL
+2987 HSWFYFL

-3028 DLHTLDSHM
+3028 DLHTLDSHV

-3043 LEEQGIFLRAGVLTA
+3043 LEEQGIFLRGGIVTA

-3082 ATQRTVN
+3082 ATQRTIN
-3089 WQKFCIKDDSVLYFL
+3089 WQKFCMKDDSVLYFL

-3125 ALCGSKVLST
+3125 ALCGSKVLAAS
-3135 SSGGSTAGGSG
+3135 SSGASGGGSGGS
-3146 SQSGSQSKISSSS
+3146 SQPSQSKSS

-3171 KDGEGS
+3171 KEGDGA
-3177 GSQEDQLCMA
+3177 GSQEDQLCTA
-3187 LVSQLNTFADK
+3187 LVSQLNKFADK

-3213 ASSVRWQA
+3213 SSSVRWQA
-3221 HCLALHIYRNSSKS
+3221 HCLTLHIYRNSNKS
-3235 QQELLLDLMWA
+3235 QQDLLLDLMWA

-3264 LGYFSLKTL
+3264 LGYFSLKTP

-3283 QKAVEILRTQNHIL
+3283 QKAVEILRAQNHIL

-3312 VEFDGYYLESDP
+3312 VEFDG
-3324 CLVCNN
+3324 
-3330 PEVPFSNIKLSSIKV
+3330 F
-3345 DTRYTTT
+3345 
-3352 QQVVK
+3352 
-3357 LIGSH
+3357 
-3362 TISKVTVK
+3362 
-3370 IGDLKRTKMVR
+3370 
-3381 TINLYYNNRTGHAA
+3381 
-3395 DVFEAYS
+3395 F
-3402 QLLTEMV
+3402 
-3409 LRLPYQIKKIADA
+3409 
-3422 SPRIPPPVFD
+3422 
-3432 HSWFYY
+3432 
-3438 LSEYLMIQQTPF
+3438 
-3450 VRRQV
+3450 
-3455 RKLLLFICGSKE
+3455 
-3467 KYRQLRDLHTL
+3467 
-3478 DSHMRGI
+3478 
-3485 KKLLEE
+3485 
-3491 QGIFLRAGVLTATSG
+3491 
-3506 SALQYDTLISLME
+3506 
-3519 HLKACAEIATQRTVN
+3519 
-3534 WQKFC
+3534 
-3539 IKDDSVLYFLLQVS
+3539 
-3553 FLVDEGVSPVLLQLL
+3553 
-3568 SCALCGSKVLSTS
+3568 
-3581 SGGSTAGGS
+3581 
-3590 GSQSGSQSKSSSSS
+3590 
-3604 KKSKKEDK
+3604 
-3612 EKDKDALSLFLMAVN
+3612 
-3627 IKTPVV
+3627 
-3633 VENITLMCLRI
+3633 
-3644 LQKLIKPPAPT
+3644 
-3655 SKKNKVLQSRFTSII
+3655 
-3670 SHSVNSSKS
+3670 
-3679 QQELLLD
+3679 
-3686 LMWAIW
+3686 
-3692 PELPAYGRKAA
+3692 
-3703 QFVDL
+3703 
-3708 LGYFSLKTL
+3708 
-3717 QTEKKLKE
+3717 
-3725 YSQKAVE
+3725 
-3732 ILRTQNHILTNH
+3732 
-3744 PNSNIY
+3744 
-3750 NTLSGLVEF
+3750 
-3759 DGYYLESDP
+3759 LESDP

-3855 QLTPGQTEGKIDLP
+3855 QLTPGQTEVKIDLP

-4015 AGSGAGLGASSA
+4015 TGAGAGLGTSTA

-4059 ASRRELLEYDLQ
+4059 ASRKELLEYDLQ
-4071 QREAATKSSRTTAQ
+4071 QREAATKSSRSSTQ
-4085 PTITASQYRA
+4085 PTFTASQYRA

-4101 GHTSSTKCYG
+4101 GYTSSTKCYG
-4111 CASAVTEHCITLL
+4111 CASAVTGHCITLL
-4124 RALASNTAIRQ
+4124 RALATNTAIRQ

-4148 YNLRRGSATMRE
+4148 YNLRRGTGAMRE
-4160 EVRQLMCLLTRD
+4160 EVRQLVCLLTRD
-4172 NPDATQKMND
+4172 HPEATQQMND

-4194 HWANPDLAS
+4194 HRANPDLVS

-4254 RILQKLIKPPAPT
+4254 RILQKLIKPPSPT
-4267 SKKNKE
+4267 SKKNKDAA
-4273 IPVESLTTVKPYSN
+4273 VESLTTVKPYNN

-4298 KDSKASYEAWKKCL
+4298 KEPKASYEAWKKCL
-4312 PARAQDSGNKP
+4312 PARCQETVSKP
-4323 PNKAELHRQYLLEK
+4323 LNKAEIRRQYLMEK
-4337 YVWKWKQFMSKR
+4337 YVWKWKQFMRSR
-4349 GKRTSPLD
+4349 SEGLFPRL

-4369 MYKGTGNLRLTTVIH
+4369 LFTPATQAARQAACTIVEALTTIPSRKQQVLDLLTSYLDELSIAGECAAEYLALYQKLIKPAHWKVYLAARGVLPYIGNLITKEIAHLLAL
-4384 EERVVL
+4384 EEATL
-4390 LKDDIGSH
+4390 STDLQQGYALK
-4398 TISKVTVK
+4398 
-4406 IGDLKRTKMV
+4406 
-4416 RTINLYYNNRTVQA
+4416 
-4430 IVELKNKPARWHKAK
+4430 
-4445 KVQLTP
+4445 
-4451 GQTEGKIDLPLPIVA
+4451 
-4466 SNLMIEFSDFYE
+4466 
-4478 NYQASTETL
+4478 
-4487 QCPRCSASV
+4487 
-4496 PANPGVCGN
+4496 
-4505 CGENVYQCHKCRS
+4505 
-4518 INYDEKDP
+4518 
-4526 FLCNACGFC
+4526 
-4535 KYARFDFMLYA
+4535 
-4546 KPCCAVDPI
+4546 
-4555 ENEEDRKKI
+4555 
-4564 HSLCFSSREMMRFFL
+4564 SL
-4579 DQTGLLSSFV
+4579 TGLLSSFV

-4649 MAVCIETTKRYNLD
+4649 MAVCIETAKRYNLD

-4748 LVNNKIISLDLPVA
+4748 LVNNKIISLDLSVA

-4807 DEEEV
+4807 DDEEV

-4829 SRLSGIKDFKQGRHL
+4829 NRLSGIKDFKQGRHL

-4915 ETLSED
+4915 ETVSED

-4943 PFVRSNPS
+4943 LFVRSNPS

-4962 LSFGEVDKMQILVD
+4962 LSFGELEKMHILVE
-4976 RFKPYC
+4976 RFKPC
-4982 IFDKYDEEHSADD
+4982 CNFDKYDEEHSADD

-5016 HLKDLILQKGI
+5016 QLKDLILQKGI
-5027 TQNALDYMEKHLPSA
+5027 TQSALDYMKKHIP
-5042 KKYDE
+5042 
-5047 EHSADDKVFL
+5047 
-5057 DCFCKIA
+5057 C
-5064 AGIKNNSNGHH
+5064 
-5075 LKDLILQKGITQNA
+5075 
-5089 LDYMEKHLPSAKNL
+5089 AKNL

-5108 KKFLSRPGIQL
+5108 KKFLARPALPFVLRLLRGLATQHPPTQML

-5143 AENLLDALREHP
+5143 AENLLEALRELT
-5155 EVNLKIDA
+5155 EVNVKIDA
-5163 ARKETRAEKKR
+5163 ARRETRAEKKR

-5195 QVVTKTLLL
+5195 QVVTKTTLL

-5235 YTFTKRVA
+5235 YTFTKRVPL
-5243 VEEFE
+5243 EEFE

-5280 REEWESAALQNAN
+5280 REEWDSAALQNAN

-5332 TYQLNIHDIK
+5332 TYQLNIHDTK

-5347 FATEQSFSVDTGG
+5347 FAMEQSFSVDTGG
-5360 GGRESNIHLIPYM
+5360 GGRESNIHLIPYI
-5373 IHTVLYVLNTTRAT
+5373 IHTILYVLNTTRAT
-5387 SREEKNLQSFLEQPK
+5387 SREEKNLQSFLEQPC
-5402 EKWLES
+5402 EKWVETS
-5408 SLEVDGPH
+5408 YEVDGPH
-5416 YFTLMAVH
+5416 YFTILAMH

-5432 ATRIDFLRRLLVT
+5432 TTRLDFLRRLLVT
-5445 THVRKV
+5445 SHARKV
-5451 SPGGASKLADKAVK
+5451 SPGGANKLTDKAVK
-5465 EYAVYRSSLLFWG
+5465 EYAVYRSPLLFWG
-5478 LVDLIYEMFKKV
+5478 LVDLVYDMFRKV

-5505 YIRHSD
+5505 YIRHND
-5511 MPIYEES
+5511 MPIYEASERILR
-5518 DKALKTFQE
+5518 AFQDE
-5527 EFMPAESF
+5527 LMPAESF
-5535 SEFLDVVAKV
+5535 SEFLDVVG
-5545 HELER
+5545 
-5550 RNKLLEAQLQEALLQ
+5550 LLSDIPDPDTFLQDLLNSV
-5565 KPRCRPVY
+5565 P
-5573 TRNQAVQTDFSSSN
+5573 
-5587 PPAPGLYH
+5587 
-5595 HSRLPGN
+5595 
-5602 IWSFTHVRRQGE
+5602 
-5614 RFETLQGPGVTWTH
+5614 
-5628 PDGVGVQIDTIT
+5628 
-5640 PEIRAVYNVL
+5640 
-5650 AKVKRER
+5650 
-5657 DEYKR
+5657 
-5662 RTGQDR
+5662 
-5668 TGQDR
+5668 
-5673 TGQDRTGQDRTG
+5673 
-5685 QDRTGQDRTGQDR
+5685 
-5698 TGQDRTGQ
+5698 
-5706 DRTGQDRT
+5706 
-5714 GQDRTGQDRTGQDR
+5714 
-5728 TGQDRTGQD
+5728 
-5737 RTGQDRT
+5737 
-5744 GQDRTGQDRTGQDRT
+5744 
-5759 GQDRTGQDRTGQDR
+5759 
-5773 TGQDRTGQD
+5773 
-5782 RTGQDR
+5782 
-5788 TGQDRTGQDR
+5788 
-5798 TGQDRT
+5798 
-5804 GQDRTG
+5804 
-5810 QDRTGQDRTGQDRT
+5810 
-5824 GQDRTGQD
+5824 
-5832 RTGQDR
+5832 
-5838 TGQDRTG
+5838 
-5845 QDRTGQDRT
+5845 
-5854 GQDRTG
+5854 
-5860 QDRTGQD
+5860 
-5867 RTGQD
+5867 
-5872 RTGQDRTGQDR
+5872 
-5883 TGQDRTGQDRT
+5883 
-5894 GQDRTGQDRTGQDR
+5894 
-5908 TGQDRTGQDRT
+5908 
-5919 GQDRTGQ
+5919 
-5926 DRTGQDR
+5926 
-5933 TGQDRTG
+5933 
-5940 QDRTGQDRTG
+5940 
-5950 QDRTGQDR
+5950 
-5958 TGQDRTGQDRTGQ
+5958 
-5971 DRTGQDRTGQDR
+5971 
-5983 TGQDDK
+5983 
-5989 LR
+5989 

>member
-1 MQNPKMAS
+1 MAS
-9 SGGDGEPEWTAAV
+9 SGGQGDPEPEFDWTSAAK
-22 RPLLAASYTAFET
+22 PLLTAPYTAFEA
-35 KELPQLVGSIIKSE
+35 KELPQLVGAIVNSE
-49 SQILHHDKQ
+49 SQILQHDKQ

-73 ITTVC
+73 ISTVC
-78 GQIPR
+78 GHIPR
-83 NQLLSVTAA
+83 NQLLSVASA
-92 CKVLIEFCLL
+92 CKILIEFLLL

-149 PQTVQML
+149 PQTLRTL
-156 SDVEDQKELPSPVNP
+156 SDVEDQKELVSPVSP
-171 EMRQKEVQM
+171 ELKQKEVQM
-180 NFFNQLT
+180 NFVNQLT
-187 SVFNPDVNM
+187 SVFSPDTALLCM
-196 LSAPSAQTQVEGE
+196 PSVQTQMEVKSEE
-209 SDDQP
+209 QLAADL
-214 SVDQAT
+214 AA
-220 QAKMKNAFISQN
+220 QAKIRNAFTAHN
-232 VASLQDLGGSEKLLR
+232 V
-247 VCLNLPY
+247 
-254 FLRYINRF
+254 
-262 QDAVSANS
+262 
-270 FFIMPAT
+270 T
-277 VSDATAVR
+277 
-285 NGFHSLVIDV
+285 
-295 TMALDTLSLPV
+295 
-306 LEPLTPERLLDVT
+306 
-319 VLALSCLYAG
+319 
-329 VSVAACMAILHVGS
+329 
-343 GVQLRTGSTG
+343 
-353 SKEEDY
+353 
-359 ENDAATIVQKCLE
+359 
-372 IYDMIGQAISNS
+372 
-384 RRAGVEDQKELPS
+384 
-397 PVNPE
+397 
-402 MRQKEVQ
+402 
-409 MNFFNQ
+409 
-415 LTSVFNPDVN
+415 
-425 MLSAPSAQTQ
+425 
-435 VEGESDDQPSVDQA
+435 
-449 TQAKMKNAFISQN
+449 
-462 VASLQELGGSEKL
+462 SLQELGGSEKL

-539 LTPERLLDVTV
+539 LTPGRLLDVTV

-559 VSVAACMAILHV
+559 VSVATCMAILHV
-571 GSGVQLRT
+571 GSALQLRT
-579 GSTGSKEEDYEN
+579 ASTSSKEDDYEN

-597 QKCLEIYDMI
+597 QKCLEIYEMI
-607 GQAISNSRR
+607 GQAISISRR
-616 AGGETSPRL
+616 AGGQHYQNFQLLGVWCLLNSLYLILNLSPTSLADKGKEKDPLAALRVRDIAARTKDGAGSPKLGPGKGHQGFGVLAVVLANHSIKLLTSLFQDLQVEALHRGWDRDGPPAELNIMAQSTSIQRVQRLIDSVPLTNLLFTLLSTSYRKACVLQRQRKGSVSSDASASTDSNTYYEDDFSSTEEDSSQDDDSEPILGLWFEETISPSKEKVAPPPPPPPPPLETSPRL

-631 AAGENG
+631 SAGENG
-637 NILASRKDPELFL
+637 NLLASRKDPELFL

-660 TTNML
+660 TTSML

-677 VSLSEQHMATLAS
+677 VSITEQHMAMLAS
-690 IIKDVDKDVKGSS
+690 IIKDVDRDAKGSS
-703 DEEFAAALYHFNHS
+703 DDEFAAALYHFNHS

-725 PTLQNTLLQQLGVAP
+725 PTLQSTLLQQLGIAP

-745 WPLYIHPQSLS
+745 WPMYIHPQSLS
-756 VLSRLLLIW
+756 VLSRLLLLW
-765 QHKAGA
+765 QHKAGTHTE
-771 QGNPDVA
+771 DVP

-784 ERFIG
+784 ERFVG

-794 ALQGNVPSDSEDLN
+794 ALQGSLPGDNEDLN

-815 LLIFHNFSEKGRR
+815 LLIFHNFSEKGRH
-828 TAITLCTQ
+828 AVITMCTQ
-836 AISEVAAHA
+836 AISEVVAHS
-845 DSQLQTVPLNLARLL
+845 DTQLQVVPLNLSRLL
-860 LVFDYLL
+860 LVFEYML
-867 HQFSKVPMYLF
+867 HQYSKPPLYLF

-888 PIAGAGSSQEGG
+888 PQVSVTSSQESS
-900 RHSVAPL
+900 RRSTTPL
-907 YYGFKE
+907 YHGFKE
-913 VEENWTKHCSADST
+913 VEENWTKHCPSDST

-934 VLSPEASEDDMSR
+934 VLSPEPSEDDASR
-947 LDSKIFPVLFSGS
+947 LDCQIFHILFNGAVQ
-960 MKYDDLYSALISL
+960 YDHLYSSLITL

-982 VRREENKS
+982 IRREESKTI
-990 VTPLVGSFTVQ
+990 TPLEACSLQYYFLIL
-1001 WRILGILPPS
+1001 WRILGVLPPS
-1011 KAYINQLAMITTE
+1011 KAYVSQLASGSTE
-1024 RSESDILHTLRW
+1024 LNEYDILHTLRW
-1036 SSRLRVNTYVS
+1036 SSRLRVSTYVD
-1047 WIKEHLV
+1047 WVKEHLV
-1054 KQGMKEEHADSLIEL
+1054 KQGMKSDEAASLMVL
-1069 ASTKCSAVKYDVDLA
+1069 ASNRCSAVKYDVDLA
-1084 EEYIAR
+1084 EEYIAK
-1090 QARISS
+1090 QISS
-1096 FCCIDPNAILP
+1096 FCCVETNAILP
-1107 LHHIPNLQ
+1107 LHRLPNLQ
-1115 TVYTLDAVISK
+1115 TIYTLDAVISK
-1126 VQVSLDEHFSKVAA
+1126 VQVSLDEHFTKVAA
-1140 ETDPHKS
+1140 ETDHHKS
-1147 SEITKNLLPATLQLI
+1147 SEIIKNLLPATMQLI
-1162 NTYTAFT
+1162 DIYASFA
-1169 RSYLLMSLPE
+1169 RSYLLMNLPNTSE
-1179 EGENKPTAEKLLG
+1179 DKPTDERLQA
-1192 YAAVLSIGSTRCKSN
+1192 YAAVLSMGSTRCKAN
-1207 TLGKIKSLPWIFVKK
+1207 TLG
-1222 WSLFY
+1222 
-1227 VIPSESYISAI
+1227 
-1238 QAAHLGT
+1238 QA
-1245 LSSQSMPLAS
+1245 
-1255 SLKHI
+1255 
-1260 LLSLVRLTGDLI
+1260 
-1272 VWCPDELNPPQV
+1272 
-1284 IRTLLPLLL
+1284 
-1293 ESSTESVAEI
+1293 
-1303 SSTSLERILGP
+1303 
-1314 SESDEFLARVYEKL
+1314 
-1328 ITGCYNIIASHSD
+1328 
-1341 PNSGLDESVL
+1341 
-1351 EECLQYLEKQ
+1351 
-1361 LESSQARKAM
+1361 
-1371 EQFFSYSGELVQIMM
+1371 
-1386 ATANENLSAKFCNR
+1386 
-1400 VLKFFT
+1400 
-1406 KLFQLTEKSPNP
+1406 
-1418 SLLHL
+1418 
-1423 CGSLAQLACVEPSR
+1423 
-1437 LQAWLTRMTASPPKD
+1437 
-1452 SDHLDTVQENRQLL
+1452 
-1466 QTLTSYI
+1466 
-1473 VRENSQV
+1473 
-1480 GEGVCTVLLNTL
+1480 
-1492 IPMASET
+1492 
-1499 LSNGDGAGFPE
+1499 
-1510 LMVVMAT
+1510 
-1517 LAGQTVVQNLPSA
+1517 VVQNLPSA

-1535 DSWNNIHTNE
+1535 ETWNNIHTNE

-1574 LGTLSSQSMPLASSL
+1574 LGTLSSQNLPLTASL
-1589 KHILLSLVRLTGD
+1589 KHIMLSLVRLTGD
-1602 LIVWCPDELN
+1602 LTVWCPDEVN
-1612 PPQVIRTL
+1612 HSQVIQTL

-1635 SSTSLER
+1635 GSTSLER
-1642 ILGPSESDEFLARVY
+1642 ILGPAESDDFVSQVY
-1657 EKLITGCYNIIASH
+1657 KKLITGCYNILANH
-1671 SDPSSGLDESVLEE
+1671 SDLSSGLDESVLEE

-1695 SSQARKAMEQ
+1695 SSQARKALEE
-1705 FFSYSGELVQIMMAT
+1705 FFSESGELVQIMMAT

-1725 SAKFC
+1725 SAKYC
-1730 NRVLKFFTKLFQLSR
+1730 NRVLKFFTKLFQLTEKSPNPSLLCLCGSLAQLACVEPPR
-1745 CMKTRE
+1745 LQAWLTRMTASTPKDSDQLETVQENRQLLQLLTTYIIRE

-1763 LNTLIPMAT
+1763 LNTLIPMAM
-1772 ETLSNGDG
+1772 EMLSNGDG
-1780 AGFPELMVVMATL
+1780 AGFPELIIVMATL
-1793 AGAGQGAGHLQ
+1793 AGGGQGAGHLQ
-1804 LHRATMD
+1804 LHRAACD

-1825 VEKVSAN
+1825 AEKVSAN
-1832 VTQGKHASML
+1832 VTQGKHATML
-1842 ECTCHLISYLADV
+1842 ECTCHIISYLADV
-1855 MNALRQSI
+1855 MNALRQSS
-1863 GQGSSHLLVDGEE
+1863 GQGSSHVLVEGDEKA
-1876 RVIEVDSDWV
+1876 IEIDSDWV
-1886 EDLAVEEEDSQAEDS
+1886 EELAVEEEDSQAEDS
-1901 HNQQLTDVEF
+1901 DEDSLCNKLCTFTITQKEFMNQHWYHCHTCKMVDGVGVCTVCAKVCHKDHEISYAKYGSFFCDCGAKEDGSCQALVKRSPSSGISSTMKESSAFQSEPRMPESAIRHQSASSSEKSKVTICDGKIGDEEKPKKSSLCKNIEGCREELHVQVSSSCTASLVLEMLNFLMDAIQTNFQQASAVGSSSRAQHALNELHTIEKTVEMTDQLMVPTLGSQEGAFENVRMNYSGDQGQTIRQLISAHVLRRVAMCVLSSPHGRRQHLAVSHEKGKITVLQLSALLKQADSSKRKLTLTRLASAPVPF
-1911 GGNDL
+1911 TVLSLTGNPCNEDYL
-1916 LQVYN
+1916 AVCGLKDCHV
-1921 GQQIKHR
+1921 
-1928 LNSTGMYVANT
+1928 LTFSSTGSVSDHLVLHPQLATGNFII
-1939 KPGGFAVEVVNN
+1939 KAIWLPGSQTEL
-1951 NSSMVMTGMRVQ
+1951 
-1963 VGTQAIERAPS
+1963 AIITA
-1974 YIEIFGCTMQMS
+1974 
-1986 LTRSRWFDF
+1986 DF
-1995 PFIRE
+1995 VKIYD
-2000 EALQADKKLTVFLGA
+2000 L
-2015 SVDPTGITMLD
+2015 SVDALSPMYYFLLP
-2026 SIKIYGKT
+2026 SSKIRDASFLFNEEGRNIIVIM
-2034 KEQFGWPDE
+2034 
-2043 PPEDFSSASDS
+2043 SSAGYIYTQIMEESSSAQHGPFYVTNVLEINHEDLKDS

-2064 VYYSHVLQ
+2064 VYFSHVLQ
-2072 ILFFSYSQG
+2072 MLFFSYSQG
-2081 KSFAATVN
+2081 KSFAATMN

-2094 MQRLFTITVKSS
+2094 MQSLFAINVKSS

-2136 GIPLVI
+2136 GVPLVM

-2172 ASNDQQRTT
+2172 ASNEQQRTT

-2192 IYMANVEN
+2192 IYMANVDN
-2200 TSYWLQ
+2200 TSFWLQ
-2206 PSLQPSSAISI
+2206 PSLQPSSVISI

-2229 TTRTSSLMT
+2229 AARTSTQVT

-2262 VYNGQQIKHRLN
+2262 VYNVQQIKHRLN
-2274 STGMYVANT
+2274 STGMYVAST
-2283 KPGGFAVE
+2283 KPGGFTVE
-2291 VVNNNSSMVMTGM
+2291 VVNNNNSMVMTGM

-2318 YIEIFGRTMQ
+2318 YLEIFGRTMQ
-2328 MSLTRSRW
+2328 MNLTRSRW
-2336 FDFPFIREEALQAD
+2336 FDFPFTREEALQAD
-2350 KKLTVFLGASVDPTG
+2350 KKLTIFIGASVDPAG
-2365 ITMLDS
+2365 VTMLDS
-2371 IKIYGKTK
+2371 VKIYGKTK

-2388 PEDFSSASVNNVCSP
+2388 PEDFAATSVNNVCSP

-2411 GDSDTAV
+2411 CDTDPAV
-2418 PAAASGTVLERLVV
+2418 PATTSGTILESSETESLSTLDRLVV
-2432 SSLEALESCFAVGS
+2432 SALEALESCFALGS
-2446 TNEKASG
+2446 TVEKQERNKAS
-2453 EDTLSSEKNK
+2453 
-2463 AAALEMATQLLSMP
+2463 ALELATLLLSIP
-2477 TPPCVQQQTKGL
+2477 TPPGVQQQTKGL
-2489 LASLHTSRSA
+2489 LASLHTSRTA

-2510 NAVQCLNSCNQ
+2510 NAVQCLNSCSK

-2545 PSNLV
+2545 PNNLV
-2550 HFTDTKLLHTEAEG
+2550 HFTESKIPLPPEAEC
-2564 SEETRESQ
+2564 SEESKDGQ
-2572 KPMESEGCT
+2572 KTSENEGCN
-2581 FIMQLVNHFWKLH
+2581 FIMQLITQFWKLH

-2613 IEATVNA
+2613 VEATVNA

-2650 SLKKPCFYPVTAL
+2650 DTSVSFACKQALIRVLRPRNKRRHVTLPSPPRSNTPTGDKDDDDEDDADDKMQSSGITGSESVRQESQEQNEVDHGDFEMVSESMVLESAENVTNGNPSPLEALLAGAEGFPPMLDIPPDADDETMVELAIALSLQQDQQGSSSSALGLQSLGLSGQAPSSSSLDAGTLSDTTAS
-2663 VMLLAP
+2663 AP

-2685 RTSPADHGGSV
+2685 RTSPAEHAGSA
-2696 GSESGGSVIDSVA
+2696 GSESGGSAIDSVA

-2723 TAAEGLPAG
+2723 TTVEGHPAG
-2732 PGSVSSSTGAIST
+2732 PGSISSSTGAIST
-2745 TTGQPEG
+2745 TAGQQEC
-2752 EGSEGEGET
+2752 EGSEGEAET
-2761 EGDIHTSNRLH
+2761 EGDIHTSSRLH
-2772 MVRLILLERLLQ
+2772 MVRLMLLERLLQ

-2799 YMQVLL
+2799 YMQVIL

-2813 EDEKDKGALDE
+2813 EDEKDKGALDD
-2824 LLSQLIAELCMHK
+2824 LLSQLISELGMHK
-2837 KDVAK
+2837 KDVSK
-2842 KNERNAVNEVHLV
+2842 KNDRSPMNEVHLV
-2855 VMRLLSVFMSRTKS
+2855 IMRLLSVFMSRTKS
-2869 GSKSSLE
+2869 GSKSSTE

-2883 ATATALLSLGSIDY
+2883 ATATALLSLGAIDY
-2897 CLHVLKSLLEF
+2897 CLQVLKSLLEF
-2908 WKTQQCEEE
+2908 WKSQQGDEEP
-2917 AVAASQL
+2917 VTTSQL
-2924 LKPHTSSSPPDMSP
+2924 LKTHTSSSPPDMSP

-2977 SPRIPPPVFD
+2977 NLRIPPPVFD

-3028 DLHTLDSHM
+3028 DLHTLDSHV

-3043 LEEQGIFLRAGVLTA
+3043 LEEQGIFLRGGIVTA
-3058 TSGSALQYDT
+3058 SSGSALQYDT

-3104 LQVSFLVDEGVSP
+3104 LQISFLVDEGVSP

-3135 SSGGSTAGGSG
+3135 AASSGSTVSGGMAT
-3146 SQSGSQSKISSSS
+3146 QSGSQGKSSS
-3159 SKKSKKEDKEKD
+3159 SKKSKKEDKDKEKEAD
-3171 KDGEGS
+3171 GS
-3177 GSQEDQLCMA
+3177 GSQEDQLCTA
-3187 LVSQLNTFADK
+3187 LVSQLNKFADK

-3213 ASSVRWQA
+3213 SSSVRWQA
-3221 HCLALHIYRNSSKS
+3221 HCLALHIYRNSTKS

-3264 LGYFSLKTL
+3264 LGYFSLKT
-3273 QTEKKLKEYS
+3273 
-3283 QKAVEILRTQNHIL
+3283 
-3297 TNHPNSNIYN
+3297 P
-3307 TLSGL
+3307 
-3312 VEFDGYYLESDP
+3312 
-3324 CLVCNN
+3324 
-3330 PEVPFSNIKLSSIKV
+3330 
-3345 DTRYTTT
+3345 
-3352 QQVVK
+3352 
-3357 LIGSH
+3357 
-3362 TISKVTVK
+3362 
-3370 IGDLKRTKMVR
+3370 
-3381 TINLYYNNRTGHAA
+3381 
-3395 DVFEAYS
+3395 
-3402 QLLTEMV
+3402 
-3409 LRLPYQIKKIADA
+3409 
-3422 SPRIPPPVFD
+3422 
-3432 HSWFYY
+3432 
-3438 LSEYLMIQQTPF
+3438 
-3450 VRRQV
+3450 
-3455 RKLLLFICGSKE
+3455 
-3467 KYRQLRDLHTL
+3467 
-3478 DSHMRGI
+3478 
-3485 KKLLEE
+3485 
-3491 QGIFLRAGVLTATSG
+3491 
-3506 SALQYDTLISLME
+3506 
-3519 HLKACAEIATQRTVN
+3519 
-3534 WQKFC
+3534 
-3539 IKDDSVLYFLLQVS
+3539 
-3553 FLVDEGVSPVLLQLL
+3553 
-3568 SCALCGSKVLSTS
+3568 
-3581 SGGSTAGGS
+3581 
-3590 GSQSGSQSKSSSSS
+3590 
-3604 KKSKKEDK
+3604 
-3612 EKDKDALSLFLMAVN
+3612 
-3627 IKTPVV
+3627 
-3633 VENITLMCLRI
+3633 
-3644 LQKLIKPPAPT
+3644 
-3655 SKKNKVLQSRFTSII
+3655 
-3670 SHSVNSSKS
+3670 
-3679 QQELLLD
+3679 
-3686 LMWAIW
+3686 
-3692 PELPAYGRKAA
+3692 
-3703 QFVDL
+3703 
-3708 LGYFSLKTL
+3708 

-3855 QLTPGQTEGKIDLP
+3855 QLTPGQTEVKIDLP
-3869 LPIVASNLMIEFSD
+3869 LPIVASNLMIEFAD

-4006 AAPEKPQDD
+4006 AAPEKAQDD
-4015 AGSGAGLGASSA
+4015 TGGGTGIGTTTT

-4040 SGDCKTSFDELSK
+4040 CGDCKSSFEELSK

-4059 ASRRELLEYDLQ
+4059 ASRKELLEYDLQ

-4085 PTITASQYRA
+4085 PTFTASQYRS
-4095 LSVLGC
+4095 LSVLSC

-4124 RALASNTAIRQ
+4124 RALTTNSAIRQ
-4135 ILVLQGLIRELFE
+4135 ILVLQGLIKELFE
-4148 YNLRRGSATMRE
+4148 YNLRRGTSAMRE

-4172 NPDATQKMND
+4172 NPEATQQMND

-4254 RILQKLIKPPAPT
+4254 RILQKLIRPPAPT
-4267 SKKNKE
+4267 SKKNKD

-4298 KDSKASYEAWKKCL
+4298 RDPKASYEAWKKCL
-4312 PARAQDSGNKP
+4312 PARGAESSSKTL
-4323 PNKAELHRQYLLEK
+4323 NKAEAQRQYLLEK

-4349 GKRTSPLD
+4349 GKRVTPLD

-4369 MYKGTGNLRLTTVIH
+4369 LFTPATQAARQAACTIVEALTTIPSRKQQVLDLLTSYLDELSVAGECAAEYLALYQKLIKPAHWKVYLAARGVLPYVGNLITKEIAHLLAL
-4384 EERVVL
+4384 EEATL
-4390 LKDDIGSH
+4390 STDLQQGYALK
-4398 TISKVTVK
+4398 
-4406 IGDLKRTKMV
+4406 
-4416 RTINLYYNNRTVQA
+4416 
-4430 IVELKNKPARWHKAK
+4430 
-4445 KVQLTP
+4445 
-4451 GQTEGKIDLPLPIVA
+4451 
-4466 SNLMIEFSDFYE
+4466 
-4478 NYQASTETL
+4478 
-4487 QCPRCSASV
+4487 
-4496 PANPGVCGN
+4496 
-4505 CGENVYQCHKCRS
+4505 
-4518 INYDEKDP
+4518 
-4526 FLCNACGFC
+4526 
-4535 KYARFDFMLYA
+4535 
-4546 KPCCAVDPI
+4546 
-4555 ENEEDRKKI
+4555 
-4564 HSLCFSSREMMRFFL
+4564 SL
-4579 DQTGLLSSFV
+4579 TGLLSSFV

-4649 MAVCIETTKRYNLD
+4649 MAVCIETAKRYNLD

-4717 GIGPLMRDIKNK
+4717 GIGPLMRDTKNK

-4748 LVNNKIISLDLPVA
+4748 LVNNKIISLDLPIA

-4829 SRLSGIKDFKQGRHL
+4829 NRLAGIKDFKQGRHL

-4855 VKVKINRQQLVK
+4855 VKVKINRQQLVR

-4915 ETLSED
+4915 ETVSED

-4928 GDKDQLVMLLDQINT
+4928 GDKEQLVMLLDQINSQ
-4943 PFVRSNPS
+4943 FVRSNPS
-4951 VLQGLLRIIPY
+4951 ILQGLLRIIPY
-4962 LSFGEVDKMQILVD
+4962 LSFGEVEKMQILVE

-4982 IFDKYDEEHSADD
+4982 SFDKYDEEHNADD

-5016 HLKDLILQKGI
+5016 QLKDLILQMGI
-5027 TQNALDYMEKHLPSA
+5027 TQNALDYMKKH
-5042 KKYDE
+5042 
-5047 EHSADDKVFL
+5047 
-5057 DCFCKIA
+5057 I
-5064 AGIKNNSNGHH
+5064 
-5075 LKDLILQKGITQNA
+5075 
-5089 LDYMEKHLPSAKNL
+5089 PSAKNL

-5108 KKFLSRPGIQL
+5108 KKFLARPGLPFILRLLRGLATQHPPSQVL

-5143 AENLLDALREHP
+5143 AENLLEALREHP

-5163 ARKETRAEKKR
+5163 ARSETRAEKKR

-5195 QVVTKTLLL
+5195 QVVTKTSLL

-5243 VEEFE
+5243 LDEME

-5347 FATEQSFSVDTGG
+5347 FAMEQSFSVDTGG
-5360 GGRESNIHLIPYM
+5360 GGRESNIHLIPYI
-5373 IHTVLYVLNTTRAT
+5373 IHTVLYVLNTTRTT

-5402 EKWLES
+5402 DKWVES
-5408 SLEVDGPH
+5408 CFEVDGPH
-5416 YFTLMAVH
+5416 YFTVLALH
-5424 ILPPERWR
+5424 ILPPELWK

-5445 THVRKV
+5445 AHVRKV
-5451 SPGGASKLADKAVK
+5451 SPTGANKLTDKTVK
-5465 EYAVYRSSLLFWG
+5465 EFSVYRSPLLFWG
-5478 LVDLIYEMFKKV
+5478 LVDLIYKMFKKV

-5505 YIRHSD
+5505 YIRHND
-5511 MPIYEES
+5511 MPIYEASER
-5518 DKALKTFQE
+5518 ALKAFQDE
-5527 EFMPAESF
+5527 LMPAESF
-5535 SEFLDVVAKV
+5535 SEFLDVVG
-5545 HELER
+5545 
-5550 RNKLLEAQLQEALLQ
+5550 LLEEITDPDSFLQDLLNSI
-5565 KPRCRPVY
+5565 P
-5573 TRNQAVQTDFSSSN
+5573 
-5587 PPAPGLYH
+5587 
-5595 HSRLPGN
+5595 
-5602 IWSFTHVRRQGE
+5602 
-5614 RFETLQGPGVTWTH
+5614 
-5628 PDGVGVQIDTIT
+5628 
-5640 PEIRAVYNVL
+5640 
-5650 AKVKRER
+5650 
-5657 DEYKR
+5657 
-5662 RTGQDR
+5662 
-5668 TGQDR
+5668 
-5673 TGQDRTGQDRTG
+5673 
-5685 QDRTGQDRTGQDR
+5685 
-5698 TGQDRTGQ
+5698 
-5706 DRTGQDRT
+5706 
-5714 GQDRTGQDRTGQDR
+5714 
-5728 TGQDRTGQD
+5728 
-5737 RTGQDRT
+5737 
-5744 GQDRTGQDRTGQDRT
+5744 
-5759 GQDRTGQDRTGQDR
+5759 
-5773 TGQDRTGQD
+5773 
-5782 RTGQDR
+5782 
-5788 TGQDRTGQDR
+5788 
-5798 TGQDRT
+5798 
-5804 GQDRTG
+5804 
-5810 QDRTGQDRTGQDRT
+5810 
-5824 GQDRTGQD
+5824 
-5832 RTGQDR
+5832 
-5838 TGQDRTG
+5838 
-5845 QDRTGQDRT
+5845 
-5854 GQDRTG
+5854 
-5860 QDRTGQD
+5860 
-5867 RTGQD
+5867 
-5872 RTGQDRTGQDR
+5872 
-5883 TGQDRTGQDRT
+5883 
-5894 GQDRTGQDRTGQDR
+5894 
-5908 TGQDRTGQDRT
+5908 
-5919 GQDRTGQ
+5919 
-5926 DRTGQDR
+5926 
-5933 TGQDRTG
+5933 
-5940 QDRTGQDRTG
+5940 
-5950 QDRTGQDR
+5950 
-5958 TGQDRTGQDRTGQ
+5958 
-5971 DRTGQDRTGQDR
+5971 
-5983 TGQDDK
+5983 
-5989 LR
+5989 

>member
-1 MQNPKMAS
+1 MAS

-35 KELPQLVGSIIKSE
+35 KELPQLVGSIINSE

-92 CKVLIEFCLL
+92 CKVLIEFSLL

-149 PQTVQML
+149 PQTVQTL

-196 LSAPSAQTQVEGE
+196 LSAPSTQTQVEGE

-232 VASLQDLGGSEKLLR
+232 VASLQQLGGSEKLLR

-384 RRAGVEDQKELPS
+384 RRAGGEHYQNFQLLGAWCLLNSLYLILNLSPTALADKGKDKDPLAALRVRDIAARSKEGAGS
-397 PVNPE
+397 PKLGPGKGHQGFGVLSVVLANHSI
-402 MRQKEVQ
+402 KL
-409 MNFFNQ
+409 
-415 LTSVFNPDVN
+415 LTSLFQD
-425 MLSAPSAQTQ
+425 LQ
-435 VEGESDDQPSVDQA
+435 VEAMHRGWESDGPPAELSIMAQSTSIQRVQRLIDSV
-449 TQAKMKNAFISQN
+449 
-462 VASLQELGGSEKL
+462 
-475 LRVCL
+475 
-480 NLPYFLR
+480 
-487 YINRFQ
+487 
-493 DAVSAN
+493 
-499 SFFIM
+499 
-504 PATVADAT
+504 
-512 AVRNGF
+512 
-518 HSLVIDVTMAL
+518 
-529 DTLSLPVLEP
+529 P
-539 LTPERLLDVTV
+539 LTNLLFTLLSTSYRKACV
-550 LALSCLYAG
+550 LQRQRKGS
-559 VSVAACMAILHV
+559 VSSDASASTDSNTYYEDDFSSTEEDSSQDDDSEPIL
-571 GSGVQLRT
+571 GLWFEETISP
-579 GSTGSKEEDYEN
+579 SKEKV
-591 DAATIV
+591 APPPPPPPPP
-597 QKCLEIYDMI
+597 L
-607 GQAISNSRR
+607 
-616 AGGETSPRL
+616 ETSPRL

-771 QGNPDVA
+771 QGDPDVA

-913 VEENWTKHCSADST
+913 VEENWTKHCSTDST

-960 MKYDDLYSALISL
+960 MKYGDLYSALISL

-990 VTPLVGSFTVQ
+990 VTPLEACSLQYYFLIL

-1036 SSRLRVNTYVS
+1036 SSRLRVSTYVS

-1069 ASTKCSAVKYDVDLA
+1069 ATKCSAVKYDVDLA

-1090 QARISS
+1090 QISS

-1207 TLGKIKSLPWIFVKK
+1207 TLG
-1222 WSLFY
+1222 
-1227 VIPSESYISAI
+1227 
-1238 QAAHLGT
+1238 
-1245 LSSQSMPLAS
+1245 
-1255 SLKHI
+1255 
-1260 LLSLVRLTGDLI
+1260 
-1272 VWCPDELNPPQV
+1272 
-1284 IRTLLPLLL
+1284 
-1293 ESSTESVAEI
+1293 
-1303 SSTSLERILGP
+1303 
-1314 SESDEFLARVYEKL
+1314 
-1328 ITGCYNIIASHSD
+1328 
-1341 PNSGLDESVL
+1341 
-1351 EECLQYLEKQ
+1351 
-1361 LESSQARKAM
+1361 
-1371 EQFFSYSGELVQIMM
+1371 
-1386 ATANENLSAKFCNR
+1386 
-1400 VLKFFT
+1400 
-1406 KLFQLTEKSPNP
+1406 
-1418 SLLHL
+1418 
-1423 CGSLAQLACVEPSR
+1423 
-1437 LQAWLTRMTASPPKD
+1437 
-1452 SDHLDTVQENRQLL
+1452 
-1466 QTLTSYI
+1466 
-1473 VRENSQV
+1473 
-1480 GEGVCTVLLNTL
+1480 
-1492 IPMASET
+1492 
-1499 LSNGDGAGFPE
+1499 
-1510 LMVVMAT
+1510 
-1517 LAGQTVVQNLPSA
+1517 QTVVQNLPSA

-1625 ESSTESVAEI
+1625 ESSTESLAEI
-1635 SSTSLER
+1635 SSNSLER

-1671 SDPSSGLDESVLEE
+1671 SDPNSGLDESVLEE

-1705 FFSYSGELVQIMMAT
+1705 FFSDSGELVQIMMAT

-1730 NRVLKFFTKLFQLSR
+1730 NRVLKFFTKLFQLTEKSPNPSLLHLCGSLAQLACVEPSR
-1745 CMKTRE
+1745 LQAWLTRMTASPPKDSDQLDTVQENRQLLQTLTSYIVRE

-1876 RVIEVDSDWV
+1876 RAIEVDSDWV
-1886 EDLAVEEEDSQAEDS
+1886 EDLAVEEDDSQAEDS
-1901 HNQQLTDVEF
+1901 DEDSLCNKLCTFTITQKEFMNQHWYHCHTCKMVDGVGVCTVCAKVCHKDHEISYAKYGSFFCDCGAKEDGSCQALVKRSPSSGMSSTIKETSAFQSEPRMLESAIRHQNSSSSTDKTKVTICDGKGGDDEKLKKSSLCKNIEGCREELQGQVAGSFTAPLVLEMLNFLMEAIQTNFQQSSSVGSSSRAQHALNELHTTDKNVEMTDQLMVPTLGSQEGAFENVRMNYSGDQGQTIRQLISAHMLRRVAMCVLSSPHGRRQHLAVSHEKGKITVLQLSALLKQADSSKRKLTLTRLASAPVPF
-1911 GGNDL
+1911 TVLSLTGNPCNEDYL
-1916 LQVYN
+1916 AVCGLKDCHV
-1921 GQQIKHR
+1921 
-1928 LNSTGMYVANT
+1928 LTFSSTGSVSDHLVLHPQLATGNFII
-1939 KPGGFAVEVVNN
+1939 KAIWLPGSQTEL
-1951 NSSMVMTGMRVQ
+1951 
-1963 VGTQAIERAPS
+1963 AIITA
-1974 YIEIFGCTMQMS
+1974 
-1986 LTRSRWFDF
+1986 DF
-1995 PFIRE
+1995 VKIYD
-2000 EALQADKKLTVFLGA
+2000 L
-2015 SVDPTGITMLD
+2015 SVDALSPMYYFLLP
-2026 SIKIYGKT
+2026 SSKIRDATFLFNEEGKNIIVIM
-2034 KEQFGWPDE
+2034 
-2043 PPEDFSSASDS
+2043 SSAGYIYTQVMEESSSAQHGPFYVTNVLEINDEDLKDS

-2089 RNTLE
+2089 RSTLE

-2418 PAAASGTVLERLVV
+2418 PAAASGTVLESCETESLSTLDRLVV

-2446 TNEKASG
+2446 TNEK
-2453 EDTLSSEKNK
+2453 EKNK

-2581 FIMQLVNHFWKLH
+2581 FIMQLVNNFWKLH

-2650 SLKKPCFYPVTAL
+2650 DISVSFACKQALIRVLRPRNKRRHVTLPSPPRSNTPMGDKDDDDDDDADDKMQPSGMAGGESVRQESQEQGEVDHGDFEMVVSLSESMVLESAENVNNGNPSPLEALLAGAEGFPPMLDIPPDADDETMVELAIALSLQQDQQGSSSSGLGLQSLGLSGQAPSSSSLDAGTLSDTTAS
-2663 VMLLAP
+2663 AP

-2723 TAAEGLPAG
+2723 TAAEGHPAG

-2799 YMQVLL
+2799 YMQVIL

-2869 GSKSSLE
+2869 GSKSSSE

-2908 WKTQQCEEE
+2908 WKTQQGEEE

-3146 SQSGSQSKISSSS
+3146 SQSGSQSKSSSSS

-3381 TINLYYNNRTGHAA
+3381 TINLYYNNRT
-3395 DVFEAYS
+3395 
-3402 QLLTEMV
+3402 
-3409 LRLPYQIKKIADA
+3409 
-3422 SPRIPPPVFD
+3422 
-3432 HSWFYY
+3432 
-3438 LSEYLMIQQTPF
+3438 
-3450 VRRQV
+3450 
-3455 RKLLLFICGSKE
+3455 
-3467 KYRQLRDLHTL
+3467 
-3478 DSHMRGI
+3478 
-3485 KKLLEE
+3485 
-3491 QGIFLRAGVLTATSG
+3491 
-3506 SALQYDTLISLME
+3506 
-3519 HLKACAEIATQRTVN
+3519 
-3534 WQKFC
+3534 
-3539 IKDDSVLYFLLQVS
+3539 
-3553 FLVDEGVSPVLLQLL
+3553 
-3568 SCALCGSKVLSTS
+3568 
-3581 SGGSTAGGS
+3581 
-3590 GSQSGSQSKSSSSS
+3590 
-3604 KKSKKEDK
+3604 
-3612 EKDKDALSLFLMAVN
+3612 
-3627 IKTPVV
+3627 
-3633 VENITLMCLRI
+3633 
-3644 LQKLIKPPAPT
+3644 
-3655 SKKNKVLQSRFTSII
+3655 
-3670 SHSVNSSKS
+3670 
-3679 QQELLLD
+3679 
-3686 LMWAIW
+3686 
-3692 PELPAYGRKAA
+3692 
-3703 QFVDL
+3703 
-3708 LGYFSLKTL
+3708 
-3717 QTEKKLKE
+3717 
-3725 YSQKAVE
+3725 
-3732 ILRTQNHILTNH
+3732 
-3744 PNSNIY
+3744 
-3750 NTLSGLVEF
+3750 
-3759 DGYYLESDP
+3759 
-3768 CLVCNNPEV
+3768 
-3777 PFSNIKLSSIK
+3777 
-3788 VDTRYTTTQQ
+3788 
-3798 VVKLIGSHTISKVT
+3798 
-3812 VKIGDLKRTKM
+3812 
-3823 VRTINLYYN
+3823 
-3832 NRTVQAI
+3832 VQAI

-3855 QLTPGQTEGKIDLP
+3855 QLTPGQTEVKIDLP

-4148 YNLRRGSATMRE
+4148 YNLRRGAATMRE

-4312 PARAQDSGNKP
+4312 PARAAQDSGNKP

-4369 MYKGTGNLRLTTVIH
+4369 LFTPATQAARQAACTIVEALTTIPSRKQQVLDLLTSYLDELSIAGECAAEYLALYQKLIKPAHWKVYLAARGVLPYIGNLITKEIAHLLAL
-4384 EERVVL
+4384 EEATL
-4390 LKDDIGSH
+4390 STDLQQGYALK
-4398 TISKVTVK
+4398 
-4406 IGDLKRTKMV
+4406 
-4416 RTINLYYNNRTVQA
+4416 
-4430 IVELKNKPARWHKAK
+4430 
-4445 KVQLTP
+4445 
-4451 GQTEGKIDLPLPIVA
+4451 
-4466 SNLMIEFSDFYE
+4466 
-4478 NYQASTETL
+4478 
-4487 QCPRCSASV
+4487 
-4496 PANPGVCGN
+4496 
-4505 CGENVYQCHKCRS
+4505 
-4518 INYDEKDP
+4518 
-4526 FLCNACGFC
+4526 
-4535 KYARFDFMLYA
+4535 
-4546 KPCCAVDPI
+4546 
-4555 ENEEDRKKI
+4555 
-4564 HSLCFSSREMMRFFL
+4564 SL
-4579 DQTGLLSSFV
+4579 TGLLSSFV

-5042 KKYDE
+5042 K
-5047 EHSADDKVFL
+5047 
-5057 DCFCKIA
+5057 
-5064 AGIKNNSNGHH
+5064 
-5075 LKDLILQKGITQNA
+5075 
-5089 LDYMEKHLPSAKNL
+5089 NL

-5108 KKFLSRPGIQL
+5108 KKFLSRPGLPYILRLLRGLATQHPPTQVL

-5402 EKWLES
+5402 EKWLEN

-5432 ATRIDFLRRLLVT
+5432 ATRIDFLRRLLVA

-5535 SEFLDVVAKV
+5535 SEFLDVVG
-5545 HELER
+5545 
-5550 RNKLLEAQLQEALLQ
+5550 LLAEIPDPDSFLQDLLNSV
-5565 KPRCRPVY
+5565 P
-5573 TRNQAVQTDFSSSN
+5573 
-5587 PPAPGLYH
+5587 
-5595 HSRLPGN
+5595 
-5602 IWSFTHVRRQGE
+5602 
-5614 RFETLQGPGVTWTH
+5614 
-5628 PDGVGVQIDTIT
+5628 
-5640 PEIRAVYNVL
+5640 
-5650 AKVKRER
+5650 
-5657 DEYKR
+5657 
-5662 RTGQDR
+5662 
-5668 TGQDR
+5668 
-5673 TGQDRTGQDRTG
+5673 
-5685 QDRTGQDRTGQDR
+5685 
-5698 TGQDRTGQ
+5698 
-5706 DRTGQDRT
+5706 
-5714 GQDRTGQDRTGQDR
+5714 
-5728 TGQDRTGQD
+5728 
-5737 RTGQDRT
+5737 
-5744 GQDRTGQDRTGQDRT
+5744 
-5759 GQDRTGQDRTGQDR
+5759 
-5773 TGQDRTGQD
+5773 
-5782 RTGQDR
+5782 
-5788 TGQDRTGQDR
+5788 
-5798 TGQDRT
+5798 
-5804 GQDRTG
+5804 
-5810 QDRTGQDRTGQDRT
+5810 
-5824 GQDRTGQD
+5824 
-5832 RTGQDR
+5832 
-5838 TGQDRTG
+5838 
-5845 QDRTGQDRT
+5845 
-5854 GQDRTG
+5854 
-5860 QDRTGQD
+5860 
-5867 RTGQD
+5867 
-5872 RTGQDRTGQDR
+5872 
-5883 TGQDRTGQDRT
+5883 
-5894 GQDRTGQDRTGQDR
+5894 
-5908 TGQDRTGQDRT
+5908 
-5919 GQDRTGQ
+5919 
-5926 DRTGQDR
+5926 
-5933 TGQDRTG
+5933 
-5940 QDRTGQDRTG
+5940 
-5950 QDRTGQDR
+5950 
-5958 TGQDRTGQDRTGQ
+5958 
-5971 DRTGQDRTGQDR
+5971 
-5983 TGQDDK
+5983 
-5989 LR
+5989 

>member
-1 MQNPKMAS
+1 MAS

-22 RPLLAASYTAFET
+22 RPLLSASYTAFET
-35 KELPQLVGSIIKSE
+35 KELPQLIGSIINSE
-49 SQILHHDKQ
+49 SEILHHDKQ

-83 NQLLSVTAA
+83 NQLLSVAAA
-92 CKVLIEFCLL
+92 CKVLIEFSLL

-149 PQTVQML
+149 PQTVKTL

-171 EMRQKEVQM
+171 ELRQKEVQM

-187 SVFNPDVNM
+187 SVFNPDITM
-196 LSAPSAQTQVEGE
+196 LASPSAHMQGE
-209 SDDQP
+209 NECDDQTT
-214 SVDQAT
+214 DQAT

-232 VASLQDLGGSEKLLR
+232 VS
-247 VCLNLPY
+247 
-254 FLRYINRF
+254 
-262 QDAVSANS
+262 
-270 FFIMPAT
+270 
-277 VSDATAVR
+277 
-285 NGFHSLVIDV
+285 
-295 TMALDTLSLPV
+295 
-306 LEPLTPERLLDVT
+306 
-319 VLALSCLYAG
+319 
-329 VSVAACMAILHVGS
+329 
-343 GVQLRTGSTG
+343 
-353 SKEEDY
+353 
-359 ENDAATIVQKCLE
+359 
-372 IYDMIGQAISNS
+372 
-384 RRAGVEDQKELPS
+384 
-397 PVNPE
+397 
-402 MRQKEVQ
+402 
-409 MNFFNQ
+409 
-415 LTSVFNPDVN
+415 
-425 MLSAPSAQTQ
+425 
-435 VEGESDDQPSVDQA
+435 
-449 TQAKMKNAFISQN
+449 
-462 VASLQELGGSEKL
+462 SLQELGGSEKL

-539 LTPERLLDVTV
+539 LTPGRLLDVTV

-559 VSVAACMAILHV
+559 VSVATCMAILQV
-571 GSGVQLRT
+571 GSGLQLRSA
-579 GSTGSKEEDYEN
+579 STGSKEEDYEN

-597 QKCLEIYDMI
+597 QKCLEIYEMI

-616 AGGETSPRL
+616 AGGEHYQNFQLLGAWCLLNSLYLILNLSPTALADKGKEKDPLAALRVRDIATRTKDGAGSPKLGPGKGHQGFGVLSVILANHSIKLLTSLFQDLQVEALHRGWASDGPPAELNIMAQSTSIQRVQRLIDSVPLTNLLFTLLSTSYKKACVLQRQRKGSVSSDASASTDSNTYYEDDFSSTEEDSSQDDDSEPILGLWFEETISPSKEKVAPPPPPPPPPLETSPRL
-625 KSPSKQ
+625 KSPSKLNT
-631 AAGENG
+631 AENG

-660 TTNML
+660 TTSML

-677 VSLSEQHMATLAS
+677 VSLTEQHMATLAS

-703 DEEFAAALYHFNHS
+703 DEEFSSALYHFNHS

-725 PTLQNTLLQQLGVAP
+725 PSLQNTLLQQLGVAP

-745 WPLYIHPQSLS
+745 WPMYIHPQSLS

-765 QHKAGA
+765 QHKASQ
-771 QGNPDVA
+771 QGEPDVP

-784 ERFIG
+784 ERFVG

-794 ALQGNVPSDSEDLN
+794 TLQGAVPADEDLN

-828 TAITLCTQ
+828 SILTLCMQTI
-836 AISEVAAHA
+836 AEIAAHV
-845 DSQLQTVPLNLARLL
+845 DSQLQAVPLNLARIL

-867 HQFSKVPMYLF
+867 HQYSKAPMYLF

-888 PIAGAGSSQEGG
+888 LSSRASSGQEGG
-900 RHSVAPL
+900 KRGAVPL

-913 VEENWTKHCSADST
+913 VEENWAKHCSADST
-927 PQPKFYC
+927 VQPKFYC
-934 VLSPEASEDDMSR
+934 VLSPDASEDDRGR
-947 LDSKIFPVLFSGS
+947 LDGKAFQVLFNDAV
-960 MKYDDLYSALISL
+960 KYDDLYSSLISL
-973 LSAGSQFDT
+973 LAAGSSFDT
-982 VRREENKS
+982 ARRQENKP
-990 VTPLVGSFTVQ
+990 VTPVEACSLQYYFLVL
-1001 WRILGILPPS
+1001 WKILGVLPPS
-1011 KAYINQLAMITTE
+1011 EAYVEQLKSGSSDP
-1024 RSESDILHTLRW
+1024 SESDILHTLRW
-1036 SSRLRVNTYVS
+1036 SSRLRVSTYVN

-1054 KQGMKEEHADSLIEL
+1054 QQGMKADHATSLIEV
-1069 ASTKCSAVKYDVDLA
+1069 ASAKCSAVKYDVELA

-1090 QARISS
+1090 QISS
-1096 FCCIDPNAILP
+1096 FCCVDPNSILP
-1107 LHHIPNLQ
+1107 LHQVPSLQ
-1115 TVYTLDAVISK
+1115 TIYTLDAVISK

-1140 ETDPHKS
+1140 DTDPNKS

-1162 NTYTAFT
+1162 DVYTAFT

-1179 EGENKPTAEKLLG
+1179 EGENKPTEAKLQG
-1192 YAAVLSIGSTRCKSN
+1192 YAAVLSIGSTRCKAN
-1207 TLGKIKSLPWIFVKK
+1207 
-1222 WSLFY
+1222 
-1227 VIPSESYISAI
+1227 
-1238 QAAHLGT
+1238 
-1245 LSSQSMPLAS
+1245 
-1255 SLKHI
+1255 
-1260 LLSLVRLTGDLI
+1260 LL
-1272 VWCPDELNPPQV
+1272 
-1284 IRTLLPLLL
+1284 
-1293 ESSTESVAEI
+1293 
-1303 SSTSLERILGP
+1303 
-1314 SESDEFLARVYEKL
+1314 
-1328 ITGCYNIIASHSD
+1328 
-1341 PNSGLDESVL
+1341 
-1351 EECLQYLEKQ
+1351 
-1361 LESSQARKAM
+1361 
-1371 EQFFSYSGELVQIMM
+1371 
-1386 ATANENLSAKFCNR
+1386 
-1400 VLKFFT
+1400 
-1406 KLFQLTEKSPNP
+1406 
-1418 SLLHL
+1418 
-1423 CGSLAQLACVEPSR
+1423 
-1437 LQAWLTRMTASPPKD
+1437 
-1452 SDHLDTVQENRQLL
+1452 
-1466 QTLTSYI
+1466 
-1473 VRENSQV
+1473 
-1480 GEGVCTVLLNTL
+1480 
-1492 IPMASET
+1492 
-1499 LSNGDGAGFPE
+1499 
-1510 LMVVMAT
+1510 
-1517 LAGQTVVQNLPSA
+1517 GQTVMQNMPSA

-1535 DSWNNIHTNE
+1535 ETWNNIHTNE
-1545 FPNIGSW
+1545 FPNFGSW

-1574 LGTLSSQSMPLASSL
+1574 LGTLSNQSLPLASSL

-1602 LIVWCPDELN
+1602 LIVILNFITTSMLKSRNNFIRNYLSVSLTEQHMATLASIIKDVDKDVKGSSDEEFSSALYHFN
-1612 PPQVIRTL
+1612 HSLVTSDLPSPSLQNTL
-1620 LPLLL
+1620 LQQLGVAPFSEGPWPMYIHPQSLSVLSRLLL
-1625 ESSTESVAEI
+1625 IWQHKASQQGEPDVPECMKVWERFVGTLKQHTLQGAVPADEDLNVEHLQLLLLIFHNFSEKGRRSILTLCMQTIAEI
-1635 SSTSLER
+1635 AAHVDSQLQAVPLNLAR
-1642 ILGPSESDEFLARVY
+1642 ILLVFDYLLHQYSKAPMYLFEQVQYNLLTPLSSRASSGQEGGKRGAVPLYYGFKEVEENWAKHCSADSTVQPKFYCVLSPDASEDDRGRLDGKAFQVLFNDAVKYDDLYSSLISLLAAGSSFDTARRQENKPVTPVEACSLQYYFLVLWKILGVLPPSEAYVEQLKSGSNDPSESDILLFLALKAFQVLFNDAVKY
-1657 EKLITGCYNIIASH
+1657 DDLYSSLISLLAAGSSFDTARRQENKPVTPVEACSLQYYFLVLWKILGVLPPSEAYVEQLKSGS
-1671 SDPSSGLDESVLEE
+1671 SDPSESDILHTLRWSSRLRVSTYVNWIKEHLVQQGMKADHATSLIEVASAKCSAVKYDVELAEEYIARQISSFCCVDPNSILPLHQVPSLQTIYTLDAVISKVQVSLDEHFSKVAADTDPN
-1685 CLQYLEKQLE
+1685 K
-1695 SSQARKAMEQ
+1695 SSEITK
-1705 FFSYSGELVQIMMAT
+1705 
-1720 ANENL
+1720 NL
-1725 SAKFC
+1725 
-1730 NRVLKFFTKLFQLSR
+1730 L
-1745 CMKTRE
+1745 
-1751 NSQVGEGVCTVL
+1751 
-1763 LNTLIPMAT
+1763 P
-1772 ETLSNGDG
+1772 
-1780 AGFPELMVVMATL
+1780 ATL
-1793 AGAGQGAGHLQ
+1793 QLIDVYTAFTRSYLLMSLPEEGENKPTEAKLQGYAAVLSIGSTRCKANLLGQTVMQNMPSAVQTLCETN
-1804 LHRATMD
+1804 LTFSSFSFS
-1811 WLAKCKKYLTQKNV
+1811 KKYLYQKNV
-1825 VEKVSAN
+1825 VEKVTAN
-1832 VTQGKHASML
+1832 VSQGKHASML
-1842 ECTCHLISYLADV
+1842 ECACHIISYLADV
-1855 MNALRQSI
+1855 MNALRQSG
-1863 GQGSSHLLVDGEE
+1863 GQGSSQLLMEGEE
-1876 RVIEVDSDWV
+1876 KAIEVDSDWV
-1886 EDLAVEEEDSQAEDS
+1886 EELAVEEEDSQAEDS
-1901 HNQQLTDVEF
+1901 DEDSLCNKLCTFTITQKEFMNQHWYHCHTCKMVDGVGVCTVCAKVCHKDHEISYAKYGSFFCDCGAKEDGSCQALVKRSPSSGMSSTMKESSAFQSELRMPESVIRHQSSSPADKGKVTICDGKSSDQDKPKKSSVCKNIE
-1911 GGNDL
+1911 GCREDL
-1916 LQVYN
+1916 LIQVASSSTAALVLELLIFLMDAIQTNFQQASAVGSSSRAQHALNELHTQDKTVEMTDQLMVPTLGSQEGAFENVRMNYSGDQ
-1921 GQQIKHR
+1921 GQTIRQLISAHVLRRVAMCVLSSPHGRRQHLAVSHEKGKITVLQLSALLKQADSSKRKLTLTR
-1928 LNSTGMYVANT
+1928 LASAPVPFTVLSLTGNPCNEDYLAVCGLKDCHVLTFSSTGSVSDHLVLHPQLATGNFII
-1939 KPGGFAVEVVNN
+1939 KAIWLPGSQTEL
-1951 NSSMVMTGMRVQ
+1951 
-1963 VGTQAIERAPS
+1963 AIITA
-1974 YIEIFGCTMQMS
+1974 
-1986 LTRSRWFDF
+1986 DF
-1995 PFIRE
+1995 VKIYD
-2000 EALQADKKLTVFLGA
+2000 L
-2015 SVDPTGITMLD
+2015 SVDALSPMYYFLLP
-2026 SIKIYGKT
+2026 SSKIRDATFLFNEEGKNIIVIM
-2034 KEQFGWPDE
+2034 
-2043 PPEDFSSASDS
+2043 SSAGYMYTQVMDESSSAQHGPFYVTNVLEISHEDLKDI

-2072 ILFFSYSQG
+2072 MLFFSYSQG
-2081 KSFAATVN
+2081 KSFAATVSCSN
-2089 RNTLE
+2089 METR
-2094 MQRLFTITVKSS
+2094 RLFTINVKGS

-2172 ASNDQQRTT
+2172 ASNEQQRTT

-2206 PSLQPSSAISI
+2206 PSLQPSSVISI
-2217 MKPVRKRKAAAT
+2217 MKPVRKRKTAT
-2229 TTRTSSLMT
+2229 ATTRTSSQVT

-2247 QQLTDVEFGGNDLLQ
+2247 QQLTEVEFGGNDLLQ

-2283 KPGGFAVE
+2283 KPGGFTVE
-2291 VVNNNSSMVMTGM
+2291 VVNNNNSMVMTGM

-2328 MSLTRSRW
+2328 LNLTRSRW
-2336 FDFPFIREEALQAD
+2336 FDFPFTREEALQAD
-2350 KKLTVFLGASVDPTG
+2350 KKLSIFIGASVDPAG
-2365 ITMLDS
+2365 VTMLDS

-2388 PEDFSSASVNNVCSP
+2388 PEDFPSAAVNNVCSP
-2403 NLNQGNGT
+2403 NLNQSNGT
-2411 GDSDTAV
+2411 GDSDITS
-2418 PAAASGTVLERLVV
+2418 PITTSGTVLERLVV

-2446 TNEKASG
+2446 PNEK
-2453 EDTLSSEKNK
+2453 EKNK
-2463 AAALEMATQLLSMP
+2463 AAALELATLLLSIP
-2477 TPPCVQQQTKGL
+2477 TPAGVQQQTKGL
-2489 LASLHTSRSA
+2489 LASLHTSRTA

-2510 NAVQCLNSCNQ
+2510 NAVQCLNSCSKE
-2521 DGKDLDPEVFQRLVI
+2521 GKELDPDVFQRLVI

-2545 PSNLV
+2545 PNNLV
-2550 HFTDTKLLHTEAEG
+2550 HFTESRLPQSDTDVGDDGKDGLKQADTE
-2564 SEETRESQ
+2564 SCS
-2572 KPMESEGCT
+2572 
-2581 FIMQLVNHFWKLH
+2581 FIMQLVTNFWKLH

-2629 TCELDCINA
+2629 TCELDYINV

-2650 SLKKPCFYPVTAL
+2650 DISVSFACKQALIRVLRPRNKCRHVTLPSPPRSNTPMGDKDDDDDDDADEKMQSSIMTGGESGRQESQEQSEVDHGDFEMVSESMVLETAENVNNGNPSPLEALLAGAEGFPPMLDIPPDADDETMVELAIALSLQQDQQGSSSSALGLQSLGLSGQAPSSSSLDAGTLSDTTAS
-2663 VMLLAP
+2663 AP

-2685 RTSPADHGGSV
+2685 RTSPAEHGGSV
-2696 GSESGGSVIDSVA
+2696 GSESGGSAIDSVA
-2709 GEHSVSGRSSAYGD
+2709 GEHNVSGRSSAYGD
-2723 TAAEGLPAG
+2723 TTVEGHPAG

-2745 TTGQPEG
+2745 TTAQHEG
-2752 EGSEGEGET
+2752 DGSEGEGET

-2772 MVRLILLERLLQ
+2772 MVRLMLLERLLQ
-2784 HLPQLHNVGGVRAIP
+2784 HLSQLHTVGGVQAIP
-2799 YMQVLL
+2799 YMQVIL
-2805 MLTADLDG
+2805 MLTTDLDG
-2813 EDEKDKGALDE
+2813 EDEKDKGALDD
-2824 LLSQLIAELCMHK
+2824 LLAQLIAELSMHK
-2837 KDVAK
+2837 KDVSK
-2842 KNERNAVNEVHLV
+2842 KNERSSINEVHLV
-2855 VMRLLSVFMSRTKS
+2855 IMRLLSVFMSRTKS
-2869 GSKSSLE
+2869 GSKSSSE

-2883 ATATALLSLGSIDY
+2883 ATATALLSMGAIDY

-2908 WKTQQCEEE
+2908 WKTQQGEEE
-2917 AVAASQL
+2917 PTATSQL

-2977 SPRIPPPVFD
+2977 NPRIPPPIFD
-2987 HSWFYYL
+2987 HSWFYFL

-3028 DLHTLDSHM
+3028 DLHTLDSHV

-3043 LEEQGIFLRAGVLTA
+3043 LEEQGIFLRGGIVTA

-3082 ATQRTVN
+3082 ATQRTIN
-3089 WQKFCIKDDSVLYFL
+3089 WQKFCMKDDSVLYFL

-3125 ALCGSKVLST
+3125 ALCGSKVLAAS
-3135 SSGGSTAGGSG
+3135 SSGASGGGSGGS
-3146 SQSGSQSKISSSS
+3146 SQPSQSKSS

-3171 KDGEGS
+3171 KEGDGA
-3177 GSQEDQLCMA
+3177 GSQEDQLCTA
-3187 LVSQLNTFADK
+3187 LVSQLNKFADK

-3213 ASSVRWQA
+3213 SSSVRWQA
-3221 HCLALHIYRNSSKS
+3221 HCLTLHIYRNSNKS
-3235 QQELLLDLMWA
+3235 QQDLLLDLMWA

-3264 LGYFSLKTL
+3264 LGYFSLKTP

-3283 QKAVEILRTQNHIL
+3283 QKAVEILRAQNHIL

-3312 VEFDGYYLESDP
+3312 VEFDG
-3324 CLVCNN
+3324 
-3330 PEVPFSNIKLSSIKV
+3330 F
-3345 DTRYTTT
+3345 
-3352 QQVVK
+3352 
-3357 LIGSH
+3357 
-3362 TISKVTVK
+3362 
-3370 IGDLKRTKMVR
+3370 
-3381 TINLYYNNRTGHAA
+3381 
-3395 DVFEAYS
+3395 F
-3402 QLLTEMV
+3402 
-3409 LRLPYQIKKIADA
+3409 
-3422 SPRIPPPVFD
+3422 
-3432 HSWFYY
+3432 
-3438 LSEYLMIQQTPF
+3438 
-3450 VRRQV
+3450 
-3455 RKLLLFICGSKE
+3455 
-3467 KYRQLRDLHTL
+3467 
-3478 DSHMRGI
+3478 
-3485 KKLLEE
+3485 
-3491 QGIFLRAGVLTATSG
+3491 
-3506 SALQYDTLISLME
+3506 
-3519 HLKACAEIATQRTVN
+3519 
-3534 WQKFC
+3534 
-3539 IKDDSVLYFLLQVS
+3539 
-3553 FLVDEGVSPVLLQLL
+3553 
-3568 SCALCGSKVLSTS
+3568 
-3581 SGGSTAGGS
+3581 
-3590 GSQSGSQSKSSSSS
+3590 
-3604 KKSKKEDK
+3604 
-3612 EKDKDALSLFLMAVN
+3612 
-3627 IKTPVV
+3627 
-3633 VENITLMCLRI
+3633 
-3644 LQKLIKPPAPT
+3644 
-3655 SKKNKVLQSRFTSII
+3655 
-3670 SHSVNSSKS
+3670 
-3679 QQELLLD
+3679 
-3686 LMWAIW
+3686 
-3692 PELPAYGRKAA
+3692 
-3703 QFVDL
+3703 
-3708 LGYFSLKTL
+3708 
-3717 QTEKKLKE
+3717 
-3725 YSQKAVE
+3725 
-3732 ILRTQNHILTNH
+3732 
-3744 PNSNIY
+3744 
-3750 NTLSGLVEF
+3750 
-3759 DGYYLESDP
+3759 LESDP

-3855 QLTPGQTEGKIDLP
+3855 QLTPGQTEVKIDLP

-4015 AGSGAGLGASSA
+4015 TGAGAGLGTSTA

-4059 ASRRELLEYDLQ
+4059 ASRKELLEYDLQ
-4071 QREAATKSSRTTAQ
+4071 QREAATKSSRSSTQ
-4085 PTITASQYRA
+4085 PTFTASQYRA

-4101 GHTSSTKCYG
+4101 GYTSSTKCYG
-4111 CASAVTEHCITLL
+4111 CASAVTGHCITLL
-4124 RALASNTAIRQ
+4124 RALATNTAIRQ

-4148 YNLRRGSATMRE
+4148 YNLRRGTGAMRE
-4160 EVRQLMCLLTRD
+4160 EVRQLVCLLTRD
-4172 NPDATQKMND
+4172 HPEATQQMND

-4194 HWANPDLAS
+4194 HRANPDLVS

-4254 RILQKLIKPPAPT
+4254 RILQKLIKPPSPT
-4267 SKKNKE
+4267 SKKNKDAA
-4273 IPVESLTTVKPYSN
+4273 VESLTTVKPYNN

-4298 KDSKASYEAWKKCL
+4298 KEPKASYEAWKKCL
-4312 PARAQDSGNKP
+4312 PARCQETVSKP
-4323 PNKAELHRQYLLEK
+4323 LNKAEIRRQYLMEK
-4337 YVWKWKQFMSKR
+4337 YVWKWKQFMRSR
-4349 GKRTSPLD
+4349 SEGLFPRL

-4369 MYKGTGNLRLTTVIH
+4369 LFTPATQAARQAACTIVEALTTIPSRKQQVLDLLTSYLDELSIAGECAAEYLALYQKLIKPAHWKVYLAARGVLPYIGNLITKEIAHLLAL
-4384 EERVVL
+4384 EEATL
-4390 LKDDIGSH
+4390 STDLQQGYALK
-4398 TISKVTVK
+4398 
-4406 IGDLKRTKMV
+4406 
-4416 RTINLYYNNRTVQA
+4416 
-4430 IVELKNKPARWHKAK
+4430 
-4445 KVQLTP
+4445 
-4451 GQTEGKIDLPLPIVA
+4451 
-4466 SNLMIEFSDFYE
+4466 
-4478 NYQASTETL
+4478 
-4487 QCPRCSASV
+4487 
-4496 PANPGVCGN
+4496 
-4505 CGENVYQCHKCRS
+4505 
-4518 INYDEKDP
+4518 
-4526 FLCNACGFC
+4526 
-4535 KYARFDFMLYA
+4535 
-4546 KPCCAVDPI
+4546 
-4555 ENEEDRKKI
+4555 
-4564 HSLCFSSREMMRFFL
+4564 SL
-4579 DQTGLLSSFV
+4579 TGLLSSFV

-4649 MAVCIETTKRYNLD
+4649 MAVCIETAKRYNLD

-4748 LVNNKIISLDLPVA
+4748 LVNNKIISLDLSVA

-4807 DEEEV
+4807 DDEEV

-4829 SRLSGIKDFKQGRHL
+4829 NRLSGIKDFKQGRHL

-4915 ETLSED
+4915 ETVSED

-4943 PFVRSNPS
+4943 LFVRSNPS

-4962 LSFGEVDKMQILVD
+4962 LSFGELEKMHILVE
-4976 RFKPYC
+4976 RFKPC
-4982 IFDKYDEEHSADD
+4982 CNFDKYDEEHSADD

-5016 HLKDLILQKGI
+5016 QLKDLILQKGI
-5027 TQNALDYMEKHLPSA
+5027 TQSALDYMKKHIP
-5042 KKYDE
+5042 
-5047 EHSADDKVFL
+5047 
-5057 DCFCKIA
+5057 C
-5064 AGIKNNSNGHH
+5064 
-5075 LKDLILQKGITQNA
+5075 
-5089 LDYMEKHLPSAKNL
+5089 AKNL

-5108 KKFLSRPGIQL
+5108 KKFLARPALPFVLRLLRGLATQHPPTQML

-5143 AENLLDALREHP
+5143 AENLLEALRELT
-5155 EVNLKIDA
+5155 EVNVKIDA
-5163 ARKETRAEKKR
+5163 ARRETRAEKKR

-5195 QVVTKTLLL
+5195 QVVTKTTLL

-5235 YTFTKRVA
+5235 YTFTKRVPL
-5243 VEEFE
+5243 EEFE

-5280 REEWESAALQNAN
+5280 REEWDSAALQNAN

-5332 TYQLNIHDIK
+5332 TYQLNIHDTK

-5347 FATEQSFSVDTGG
+5347 FAMEQSFSVDTGG
-5360 GGRESNIHLIPYM
+5360 GGRESNIHLIPYI
-5373 IHTVLYVLNTTRAT
+5373 IHTILYVLNTTRAT
-5387 SREEKNLQSFLEQPK
+5387 SREEKNLQSFLEQPC
-5402 EKWLES
+5402 EKWVETS
-5408 SLEVDGPH
+5408 YEVDGPH
-5416 YFTLMAVH
+5416 YFTILAMH

-5432 ATRIDFLRRLLVT
+5432 TTRLDFLRRLLVT
-5445 THVRKV
+5445 SHARKV
-5451 SPGGASKLADKAVK
+5451 SPGGANKLTDKAVK
-5465 EYAVYRSSLLFWG
+5465 EYAVYRSPLLFWG
-5478 LVDLIYEMFKKV
+5478 LVDLVYDMFRKV

-5505 YIRHSD
+5505 YIRHND
-5511 MPIYEES
+5511 MPIYEASERILR
-5518 DKALKTFQE
+5518 AFQDE
-5527 EFMPAESF
+5527 LMPAESF
-5535 SEFLDVVAKV
+5535 SEFLDVVG
-5545 HELER
+5545 
-5550 RNKLLEAQLQEALLQ
+5550 LLSDIPDPDTFLQDLLNSV
-5565 KPRCRPVY
+5565 P
-5573 TRNQAVQTDFSSSN
+5573 
-5587 PPAPGLYH
+5587 
-5595 HSRLPGN
+5595 
-5602 IWSFTHVRRQGE
+5602 
-5614 RFETLQGPGVTWTH
+5614 
-5628 PDGVGVQIDTIT
+5628 
-5640 PEIRAVYNVL
+5640 
-5650 AKVKRER
+5650 
-5657 DEYKR
+5657 
-5662 RTGQDR
+5662 
-5668 TGQDR
+5668 
-5673 TGQDRTGQDRTG
+5673 
-5685 QDRTGQDRTGQDR
+5685 
-5698 TGQDRTGQ
+5698 
-5706 DRTGQDRT
+5706 
-5714 GQDRTGQDRTGQDR
+5714 
-5728 TGQDRTGQD
+5728 
-5737 RTGQDRT
+5737 
-5744 GQDRTGQDRTGQDRT
+5744 
-5759 GQDRTGQDRTGQDR
+5759 
-5773 TGQDRTGQD
+5773 
-5782 RTGQDR
+5782 
-5788 TGQDRTGQDR
+5788 
-5798 TGQDRT
+5798 
-5804 GQDRTG
+5804 
-5810 QDRTGQDRTGQDRT
+5810 
-5824 GQDRTGQD
+5824 
-5832 RTGQDR
+5832 
-5838 TGQDRTG
+5838 
-5845 QDRTGQDRT
+5845 
-5854 GQDRTG
+5854 
-5860 QDRTGQD
+5860 
-5867 RTGQD
+5867 
-5872 RTGQDRTGQDR
+5872 
-5883 TGQDRTGQDRT
+5883 
-5894 GQDRTGQDRTGQDR
+5894 
-5908 TGQDRTGQDRT
+5908 
-5919 GQDRTGQ
+5919 
-5926 DRTGQDR
+5926 
-5933 TGQDRTG
+5933 
-5940 QDRTGQDRTG
+5940 
-5950 QDRTGQDR
+5950 
-5958 TGQDRTGQDRTGQ
+5958 
-5971 DRTGQDRTGQDR
+5971 
-5983 TGQDDK
+5983 
-5989 LR
+5989 

>member
-1 MQNPKMAS
+1 MAT

-22 RPLLAASYTAFET
+22 RPLLSASYTAFET
-35 KELPQLVGSIIKSE
+35 KELPQLIGSIINSE
-49 SQILHHDKQ
+49 SEILHHDKR

-83 NQLLSVTAA
+83 NQLLSVAAA
-92 CKVLIEFCLL
+92 CKVLIEFSLL

-149 PQTVQML
+149 PQTVKTL
-156 SDVEDQKELPSPVNP
+156 SDVEDQKEVPSPVNP
-171 EMRQKEVQM
+171 ELRHKEVQM

-187 SVFNPDVNM
+187 SVFNPDLSM
-196 LSAPSAQTQVEGE
+196 LGSATGHTQTE
-209 SDDQP
+209 SDNDDPATTDQNF
-214 SVDQAT
+214 
-220 QAKMKNAFISQN
+220 QAKMKSAFVCQN
-232 VASLQDLGGSEKLLR
+232 VS
-247 VCLNLPY
+247 
-254 FLRYINRF
+254 
-262 QDAVSANS
+262 
-270 FFIMPAT
+270 
-277 VSDATAVR
+277 
-285 NGFHSLVIDV
+285 
-295 TMALDTLSLPV
+295 
-306 LEPLTPERLLDVT
+306 
-319 VLALSCLYAG
+319 
-329 VSVAACMAILHVGS
+329 
-343 GVQLRTGSTG
+343 
-353 SKEEDY
+353 
-359 ENDAATIVQKCLE
+359 
-372 IYDMIGQAISNS
+372 
-384 RRAGVEDQKELPS
+384 
-397 PVNPE
+397 
-402 MRQKEVQ
+402 
-409 MNFFNQ
+409 
-415 LTSVFNPDVN
+415 
-425 MLSAPSAQTQ
+425 
-435 VEGESDDQPSVDQA
+435 
-449 TQAKMKNAFISQN
+449 
-462 VASLQELGGSEKL
+462 SLQELGGSEKL

-504 PATVADAT
+504 PATVGDAT

-539 LTPERLLDVTV
+539 LTPGRLLDMTV

-559 VSVAACMAILHV
+559 VSVATCMAILQV
-571 GSGVQLRT
+571 GSGLQLRT
-579 GSTGSKEEDYEN
+579 ASTGTKEEDYEN
-591 DAATIV
+591 DAAAIV
-597 QKCLEIYDMI
+597 QKCLEIYEMI

-616 AGGETSPRL
+616 AGGEHYQNFQLLGAWCLLNSLYLIINLSPTALADKGKEKDPLAALRVRDIVARTKDGAGSPKLGPGKGHQGFGVLSVILANHAIKLLTSLFQDLQVEALHQVSAGRASDGPPAELNIMAQSTSIQRVQRLIDSVPLTNLLFSLLSTSYKKACVLQRQRKGSVSSDASASTDSNTYYEDDFSSTEEDSSQDDDSEPILGLWFEETISPSKDKVAPPPPPPPPPLETSPRL

-631 AAGENG
+631 NAAENG
-637 NILASRKDPELFL
+637 NILAGRKDPEVFL

-660 TTNML
+660 TTSML

-677 VSLSEQHMATLAS
+677 VSLTEQHMATLAS

-703 DEEFAAALYHFNHS
+703 DEEFTSALYHFNHS

-725 PTLQNTLLQQLGVAP
+725 PALQNTLLQQLGVAP

-765 QHKAGA
+765 QHKASL
-771 QGNPDVA
+771 QGEPDVP

-784 ERFIG
+784 ERFVG
-789 TLKQH
+789 TLKQQ
-794 ALQGNVPSDSEDLN
+794 AIQGSVPSDEDLN

-815 LLIFHNFSEKGRR
+815 LLLFHNLSEKGRR
-828 TAITLCTQ
+828 TVLSLVTQ
-836 AISEVAAHA
+836 AITEVAGLQHQEA
-845 DSQLQTVPLNLARLL
+845 QLRAVPLNLARIL
-860 LVFDYLL
+860 LVFHYLL
-867 HQFSKVPMYLF
+867 RQYSKTPMFLF

-888 PIAGAGSSQEGG
+888 PSSGQGSVQDGSK
-900 RHSVAPL
+900 RSVLPL

-913 VEENWTKHCSADST
+913 VEENWSKHCSADST
-927 PQPKFYC
+927 VVQPKFYC
-934 VLSPEASEDDMSR
+934 VLSPESSEDDRSR
-947 LDSKIFPVLFSGS
+947 LDSKVYPKIYNGAV
-960 MKYDDLYSALISL
+960 KYDELYSCLVSL

-982 VRREENKS
+982 ARRQENKPI
-990 VTPLVGSFTVQ
+990 TPMEACSLQYYFLVL
-1001 WRILGILPPS
+1001 WRLLGDLPPS
-1011 KAYINQLAMITTE
+1011 KTYMEQLKDGLAE
-1024 RSESDILHTLRW
+1024 PNDSDILHTLRW
-1036 SSRLRVNTYVS
+1036 SSRLRVPAHVKWMTG
-1047 WIKEHLV
+1047 HLV
-1054 KQGMKEEHADSLIEL
+1054 LQGMKTDQATSLMEAA
-1069 ASTKCSAVKYDVDLA
+1069 ASRCSTVKYDVELA
-1084 EEYIAR
+1084 EDYIAR
-1090 QARISS
+1090 QISGFS
-1096 FCCIDPNAILP
+1096 CVEPTSIMP
-1107 LHHIPNLQ
+1107 LHQVPSLQ
-1115 TVYTLDAVISK
+1115 TIYTLDAVISK

-1147 SEITKNLLPATLQLI
+1147 AEITKNLLPATLQLI
-1162 NTYTAFT
+1162 DVYTAFT

-1179 EGENKPTAEKLLG
+1179 EGDNKLSDAKLQG
-1192 YAAVLSIGSTRCKSN
+1192 YAAVLSIGSSRCKANLLGQTVMQNLPSAVQ
-1207 TLGKIKSLPWIFVKK
+1207 TLCDTWNNIHTNEFPNMGSWRNAFANDN
-1222 WSLFY
+1222 
-1227 VIPSESYISAI
+1227 IPSESYIGAI
-1238 QAAHLGT
+1238 QSAHLGT
-1245 LSSQSMPLAS
+1245 LSNQSLVLAA

-1272 VWCPDELNPPQV
+1272 VTEELNPPQV
-1284 IRTLLPLLL
+1284 VRSLLPLLL

-1303 SSTSLERILGP
+1303 CSTSLERILGP
-1314 SESDEFLARVYEKL
+1314 AESDTFLARVYERL
-1328 ITGCYNIIASHSD
+1328 VTGCYNIIAHHSD

-1361 LESSQARKAM
+1361 LENTQVRKAM
-1371 EQFFSYSGELVQIMM
+1371 EEFFSFSGELVQIMM

-1406 KLFQLTEKSPNP
+1406 KLFQLMEKSPNP
-1418 SLLHL
+1418 SLLCL

-1437 LQAWLTRMTASPPKD
+1437 LQSWLTRMTATPPKD
-1452 SDHLDTVQENRQLL
+1452 SEHLETVQENRALL
-1466 QTLTSYI
+1466 QVLTTHI
-1473 VRENSQV
+1473 VRDNSQV
-1480 GEGVCTVLLNTL
+1480 GEGVCTVLLSTL
-1492 IPMASET
+1492 IPMAT
-1499 LSNGDGAGFPE
+1499 DMLANGDGAGFPE
-1510 LMVVMAT
+1510 LMVIMAT
-1517 LAGQTVVQNLPSA
+1517 LAS
-1530 VQTLC
+1530 
-1535 DSWNNIHTNE
+1535 
-1545 FPNIGSW
+1545 
-1552 RNAFANDTI
+1552 
-1561 PSESYISAIQAAH
+1561 
-1574 LGTLSSQSMPLASSL
+1574 
-1589 KHILLSLVRLTGD
+1589 
-1602 LIVWCPDELN
+1602 
-1612 PPQVIRTL
+1612 
-1620 LPLLL
+1620 
-1625 ESSTESVAEI
+1625 
-1635 SSTSLER
+1635 
-1642 ILGPSESDEFLARVY
+1642 
-1657 EKLITGCYNIIASH
+1657 
-1671 SDPSSGLDESVLEE
+1671 
-1685 CLQYLEKQLE
+1685 
-1695 SSQARKAMEQ
+1695 
-1705 FFSYSGELVQIMMAT
+1705 
-1720 ANENL
+1720 
-1725 SAKFC
+1725 
-1730 NRVLKFFTKLFQLSR
+1730 
-1745 CMKTRE
+1745 
-1751 NSQVGEGVCTVL
+1751 
-1763 LNTLIPMAT
+1763 
-1772 ETLSNGDG
+1772 
-1780 AGFPELMVVMATL
+1780 
-1793 AGAGQGAGHLQ
+1793 AGQGAGHLQ
-1804 LHRATMD
+1804 LHRAAID
-1811 WLAKCKKYLTQKNV
+1811 WLIRCKKYLTQKNV

-1832 VTQGKHASML
+1832 VSQGKHATML
-1842 ECTCHLISYLADV
+1842 ECSCHIISYLADV
-1855 MNALRQSI
+1855 MNALRQSS
-1863 GQGSSHLLVDGEE
+1863 GQGSSVLLVDGEDKAM
-1876 RVIEVDSDWV
+1876 EVDSDWV
-1886 EDLAVEEEDSQAEDS
+1886 EELGVEDDDSQAEDS
-1901 HNQQLTDVEF
+1901 DEDSLCNKLCTFTITQKEFMNQHWYHCHTCKMVDGVGVCTVCAKVCHKDHEISYAKYGSFFCDCGAKEDGSCQVRPNTSGHHGKRTTAALVKRSPSSGISSAMKESSAFQSELRMPESAIRHQTSLVSSDKGKVTICDGKPGDEDRPKKSSVCKNIE
-1911 GGNDL
+1911 GCQDDL
-1916 LQVYN
+1916 LAQVSGSSTAAVVLEMLIFLMDAIQTNFQQASAVGSSSRAQQALNELHTLDKNVEMTDQLMVPTLGSQEGAFENVRMNYSGDQ
-1921 GQQIKHR
+1921 GQTIRQLISAHVLRRVAMCVLSSPHGRRQHLAVSHEKGKITVLQLSALLKQADSSKRKLTLTR
-1928 LNSTGMYVANT
+1928 LASAPVPFTVLSLTGNPCNEDYLAVCGLKDCHVLTFSSTGSVSDHLVLHPQLATGNFII
-1939 KPGGFAVEVVNN
+1939 KAIWLPGSQTEL
-1951 NSSMVMTGMRVQ
+1951 
-1963 VGTQAIERAPS
+1963 AIITA
-1974 YIEIFGCTMQMS
+1974 
-1986 LTRSRWFDF
+1986 DF
-1995 PFIRE
+1995 
-2000 EALQADKKLTVFLGA
+2000 V
-2015 SVDPTGITMLD
+2015 
-2026 SIKIYGKT
+2026 KIYDLSADALSPMYYFLLPSSKIRDATFLFNEEGKSIIVIM
-2034 KEQFGWPDE
+2034 
-2043 PPEDFSSASDS
+2043 SSAGYMYTQVMEGSSSAQHGPFYVTSVLEINHEDLKDS

-2072 ILFFSYSQG
+2072 MLFFSYSQG
-2081 KSFAATVN
+2081 KSFAATVS
-2089 RNTLE
+2089 RITTE
-2094 MQRLFTITVKSS
+2094 VQRLFSIGVKGS
-2106 NGGSKT
+2106 NGGSKA

-2172 ASNDQQRTT
+2172 ASNEQQRTT

-2200 TSYWLQ
+2200 SSYWLQ

-2217 MKPVRKRKAAAT
+2217 MKPVRKRKAVAT
-2229 TTRTSSLMT
+2229 ATRTSSQVT

-2247 QQLTDVEFGGNDLLQ
+2247 QQLTEVEFGGNDLLQ

-2283 KPGGFAVE
+2283 KPGGFTIEA
-2291 VVNNNSSMVMTGM
+2291 VNNNSSMVMTGL
-2304 RVQVGTQAIERAPS
+2304 RVQVGSQAIERAPS
-2318 YIEIFGRTMQ
+2318 YLEMFGRTMQ
-2328 MSLTRSRW
+2328 MNMTRARW
-2336 FDFPFIREEALQAD
+2336 FDFPFTREEALQAD
-2350 KKLTVFLGASVDPTG
+2350 KKLSIFIGASVDPAG
-2365 ITMLDS
+2365 VTMLDS

-2388 PEDFSSASVNNVCSP
+2388 PDDFSSASVNNACSP
-2403 NLNQGNGT
+2403 NLNAGNGT
-2411 GDSDTAV
+2411 PDRDIAV
-2418 PAAASGTVLERLVV
+2418 PASTSCTVLERLVV
-2432 SSLEALESCFAVGS
+2432 NSLEALESCFTTGS
-2446 TNEKASG
+2446 SNEK
-2453 EDTLSSEKNK
+2453 EKNK
-2463 AAALEMATQLLSMP
+2463 AAALELATLLLSMP
-2477 TPPCVQQQTKGL
+2477 TPSGVQQQTKGL
-2489 LASLHTSRSA
+2489 LASLHTSRTS

-2510 NAVQCLNSCNQ
+2510 NAVQCLNGCSR
-2521 DGKDLDPEVFQRLVI
+2521 DSKDLDPDVFQRLVI

-2545 PSNLV
+2545 PNNLV
-2550 HFTDTKLLHTEAEG
+2550 HFTESRPPNIDTEMTEDVLKLVD
-2564 SEETRESQ
+2564 
-2572 KPMESEGCT
+2572 SEGCN
-2581 FIMQLVNHFWKLH
+2581 FIMQLVSNFWKLH

-2629 TCELDCINA
+2629 TCDLEYINV

-2650 SLKKPCFYPVTAL
+2650 DTSVSFACKQALIRVLRPRNKRRHVTLPSPPRSNTPMGDKDDEDDDEDGDDKMQSSVLTGGEGGRQESQEQGEVDHGDFEMVSESMVLETAENVNNGNPSPLEALLAGAEGFPPMLDIPPDADDETMVELAIALSLQQDQQGSSSSALGLQSLGLSGQAPSSSSLDAGTLSDTTAS
-2663 VMLLAP
+2663 AP

-2685 RTSPADHGGSV
+2685 RTSPAEHGGSV
-2696 GSESGGSVIDSVA
+2696 GSESGGSAIDSVA
-2709 GEHSVSGRSSAYGD
+2709 GEHSASGRSSAYGD
-2723 TAAEGLPAG
+2723 TAVEGHPAG
-2732 PGSVSSSTGAIST
+2732 PSSMSSSTGAVSNAT
-2745 TTGQPEG
+2745 AQQECD
-2752 EGSEGEGET
+2752 GSDGDGET
-2761 EGDIHTSNRLH
+2761 EGDVHTSNRLH
-2772 MVRLILLERLLQ
+2772 MVRLMLLERLLQ
-2784 HLPQLHNVGGVRAIP
+2784 HLPQLHSVGGVHAIP
-2799 YMQVLL
+2799 YMQVVL
-2805 MLTADLDG
+2805 MLTSDLDG
-2813 EDEKDKGALDE
+2813 EDDKDKGALDD
-2824 LLSQLIAELCMHK
+2824 LLALLIAELGMHK
-2837 KDVAK
+2837 KDVSK
-2842 KNERNAVNEVHLV
+2842 KNERSPVNEVHLV
-2855 VMRLLSVFMSRTKS
+2855 IMRLLSVFMSRTKS
-2869 GSKSSLE
+2869 GSKSSSE

-2883 ATATALLSLGSIDY
+2883 ATATALLSLGAIDY

-2908 WKTQQCEEE
+2908 WKSQQGEEDP
-2917 AVAASQL
+2917 VAASQL

-2965 RLPYQIKKIADA
+2965 RLPYQIKKIADTN
-2977 SPRIPPPVFD
+2977 PRIQPPVFD
-2987 HSWFYYL
+2987 HSWFFFL

-3028 DLHTLDSHM
+3028 DLHTLDSHV

-3043 LEEQGIFLRAGVLTA
+3043 LEEQGIFLRAGVVTA

-3082 ATQRTVN
+3082 ATQRTIN
-3089 WQKFCIKDDSVLYFL
+3089 WQKFCMKDDSVLYFL

-3125 ALCGSKVLST
+3125 ALCGSKVLASS
-3135 SSGGSTAGGSG
+3135 SSGGGSAGTGAPS
-3146 SQSGSQSKISSSS
+3146 SSQSKSS

-3171 KDGEGS
+3171 KEGEGV
-3177 GSQEDQLCMA
+3177 GSQEDQLCTA
-3187 LVSQLNTFADK
+3187 LVSQLNKFADK

-3213 ASSVRWQA
+3213 SSAVRWQA
-3221 HCLALHIYRNSSKS
+3221 HCLTLHIYRNSSKS
-3235 QQELLLDLMWA
+3235 QQELLLDLTWA

-3264 LGYFSLKTL
+3264 LGYFSLKTP

-3297 TNHPNSNIYN
+3297 TNHPNSNIYS

-3312 VEFDGYYLESDP
+3312 VEFDGFYLESDP

-3362 TISKVTVK
+3362 TV
-3370 IGDLKRTKMVR
+3370 G
-3381 TINLYYNNRTGHAA
+3381 
-3395 DVFEAYS
+3395 
-3402 QLLTEMV
+3402 
-3409 LRLPYQIKKIADA
+3409 
-3422 SPRIPPPVFD
+3422 
-3432 HSWFYY
+3432 
-3438 LSEYLMIQQTPF
+3438 
-3450 VRRQV
+3450 
-3455 RKLLLFICGSKE
+3455 
-3467 KYRQLRDLHTL
+3467 
-3478 DSHMRGI
+3478 
-3485 KKLLEE
+3485 
-3491 QGIFLRAGVLTATSG
+3491 
-3506 SALQYDTLISLME
+3506 
-3519 HLKACAEIATQRTVN
+3519 
-3534 WQKFC
+3534 
-3539 IKDDSVLYFLLQVS
+3539 
-3553 FLVDEGVSPVLLQLL
+3553 
-3568 SCALCGSKVLSTS
+3568 
-3581 SGGSTAGGS
+3581 
-3590 GSQSGSQSKSSSSS
+3590 
-3604 KKSKKEDK
+3604 
-3612 EKDKDALSLFLMAVN
+3612 
-3627 IKTPVV
+3627 
-3633 VENITLMCLRI
+3633 
-3644 LQKLIKPPAPT
+3644 
-3655 SKKNKVLQSRFTSII
+3655 
-3670 SHSVNSSKS
+3670 
-3679 QQELLLD
+3679 
-3686 LMWAIW
+3686 
-3692 PELPAYGRKAA
+3692 
-3703 QFVDL
+3703 
-3708 LGYFSLKTL
+3708 
-3717 QTEKKLKE
+3717 
-3725 YSQKAVE
+3725 
-3732 ILRTQNHILTNH
+3732 
-3744 PNSNIY
+3744 
-3750 NTLSGLVEF
+3750 
-3759 DGYYLESDP
+3759 
-3768 CLVCNNPEV
+3768 
-3777 PFSNIKLSSIK
+3777 
-3788 VDTRYTTTQQ
+3788 
-3798 VVKLIGSHTISKVT
+3798 KVT

-3855 QLTPGQTEGKIDLP
+3855 QLTPGQTEVKIDLP

-3883 FYENYQASTETLQ
+3883 FYENYQASSETLQ

-4006 AAPEKPQDD
+4006 AAPEKPQVRYNTLDD
-4015 AGSGAGLGASSA
+4015 SGAGAGLGASSA
-4027 SVNRYIQQLAQEY
+4027 NVNRYIQQLAQEY

-4059 ASRRELLEYDLQ
+4059 ASRKELLEYDLL
-4071 QREAATKSSRTTAQ
+4071 QREAATKSSRSSSHQ
-4085 PTITASQYRA
+4085 PTFTASQYRA

-4111 CASAVTEHCITLL
+4111 CASAVTGHCITLL
-4124 RALASNTAIRQ
+4124 RALATNPALRQ

-4148 YNLRRGSATMRE
+4148 YNLRRGSAAMRE
-4160 EVRQLMCLLTRD
+4160 EVRQLVCLLTRD
-4172 NPDATQKMND
+4172 HPEATQQMND
-4182 LIIAKVS
+4182 LIIHKVS

-4194 HWANPDLAS
+4194 HWANPDLVS

-4214 SIAKEGGCWELRL
+4214 SISKEGGCWELRL

-4267 SKKNKE
+4267 SKKNKDSA
-4273 IPVESLTTVKPYSN
+4273 VESLTTVKPYCN

-4298 KDSKASYEAWKKCL
+4298 KDPKASYESWKKCL
-4312 PARAQDSGNKP
+4312 PARCQETASKPQNKV
-4323 PNKAELHRQYLLEK
+4323 EVRRRYLMEK
-4337 YVWKWKQFMSKR
+4337 YVWKWKQFLRLRSEGLFPR
-4349 GKRTSPLD
+4349 L

-4369 MYKGTGNLRLTTVIH
+4369 LFTPATQAARQAACTIVEALTSIPSRKQQVLDLLTSYLDELSVAGECAAEYLGLYQKLIKPAHWKVYLAARGVLPYIGNLITKEIANLLAL
-4384 EERVVL
+4384 EEATL
-4390 LKDDIGSH
+4390 STDLQQGYALK
-4398 TISKVTVK
+4398 
-4406 IGDLKRTKMV
+4406 
-4416 RTINLYYNNRTVQA
+4416 
-4430 IVELKNKPARWHKAK
+4430 
-4445 KVQLTP
+4445 
-4451 GQTEGKIDLPLPIVA
+4451 
-4466 SNLMIEFSDFYE
+4466 
-4478 NYQASTETL
+4478 
-4487 QCPRCSASV
+4487 
-4496 PANPGVCGN
+4496 
-4505 CGENVYQCHKCRS
+4505 
-4518 INYDEKDP
+4518 
-4526 FLCNACGFC
+4526 
-4535 KYARFDFMLYA
+4535 
-4546 KPCCAVDPI
+4546 
-4555 ENEEDRKKI
+4555 
-4564 HSLCFSSREMMRFFL
+4564 SL
-4579 DQTGLLSSFV
+4579 TGLLSSFV

-4649 MAVCIETTKRYNLD
+4649 MAVCIETAKRYNLD

-4807 DEEEV
+4807 DDEEV
-4812 YKMAGVMAQC
+4812 YKMAGVMAPC

-4915 ETLSED
+4915 EISED

-4962 LSFGEVDKMQILVD
+4962 LSFGELEKMRILVE
-4976 RFKPYC
+4976 RFKPC
-4982 IFDKYDEEHSADD
+4982 CSFDKYDEEHSVDD
-4995 KVFLDCFCKIAAGI
+4995 KVFIDCFCKIAAGI

-5016 HLKDLILQKGI
+5016 QLKDLILQKGI
-5027 TQNALDYMEKHLPSA
+5027 TQRALDYMKKHIP
-5042 KKYDE
+5042 
-5047 EHSADDKVFL
+5047 
-5057 DCFCKIA
+5057 
-5064 AGIKNNSNGHH
+5064 
-5075 LKDLILQKGITQNA
+5075 NA
-5089 LDYMEKHLPSAKNL
+5089 QNL

-5108 KKFLSRPGIQL
+5108 KKFLSRPALPFILRLLRGLATQHPHT
-5119 IGTDSITNL
+5119 GTDSITSL

-5143 AENLLDALREHP
+5143 AENLLEALREHG
-5155 EVNLKIDA
+5155 EVHLKIDA
-5163 ARKETRAEKKR
+5163 ARRETRAEKKR

-5195 QVVTKTLLL
+5195 QVVTKTSLL

-5243 VEEFE
+5243 LEEFE

-5332 TYQLNIHDIK
+5332 TYQLNIHDTK

-5360 GGRESNIHLIPYM
+5360 GGRESNIHLIPYI

-5387 SREEKNLQSFLEQPK
+5387 SREEKNLQSFLEQPC
-5402 EKWLES
+5402 ERWMES
-5408 SLEVDGPH
+5408 SYDVEGAH
-5416 YFTLMAVH
+5416 YYTVLAMHV
-5424 ILPPERWR
+5424 LSPERWR
-5432 ATRIDFLRRLLVT
+5432 NTRLTFLRRLLLCV
-5445 THVRKV
+5445 HARKV
-5451 SPGGASKLADKAVK
+5451 SAVCANKLTDKQSK
-5465 EYAVYRSSLLFWG
+5465 EFAVYRSPLLFWG
-5478 LVDLIYEMFKKV
+5478 LVDLIYDMFRKA

-5505 YIRHSD
+5505 YLRHND
-5511 MPIYEES
+5511 MPIYEASERVL
-5518 DKALKTFQE
+5518 KAYQDEL
-5527 EFMPAESF
+5527 MPAESF
-5535 SEFLDVVAKV
+5535 SEFLDVVG
-5545 HELER
+5545 
-5550 RNKLLEAQLQEALLQ
+5550 LLSDIPEPDLFLQDLLNSV
-5565 KPRCRPVY
+5565 P
-5573 TRNQAVQTDFSSSN
+5573 
-5587 PPAPGLYH
+5587 
-5595 HSRLPGN
+5595 
-5602 IWSFTHVRRQGE
+5602 
-5614 RFETLQGPGVTWTH
+5614 
-5628 PDGVGVQIDTIT
+5628 
-5640 PEIRAVYNVL
+5640 
-5650 AKVKRER
+5650 
-5657 DEYKR
+5657 
-5662 RTGQDR
+5662 
-5668 TGQDR
+5668 
-5673 TGQDRTGQDRTG
+5673 
-5685 QDRTGQDRTGQDR
+5685 
-5698 TGQDRTGQ
+5698 
-5706 DRTGQDRT
+5706 
-5714 GQDRTGQDRTGQDR
+5714 
-5728 TGQDRTGQD
+5728 
-5737 RTGQDRT
+5737 
-5744 GQDRTGQDRTGQDRT
+5744 
-5759 GQDRTGQDRTGQDR
+5759 
-5773 TGQDRTGQD
+5773 
-5782 RTGQDR
+5782 
-5788 TGQDRTGQDR
+5788 
-5798 TGQDRT
+5798 
-5804 GQDRTG
+5804 
-5810 QDRTGQDRTGQDRT
+5810 
-5824 GQDRTGQD
+5824 
-5832 RTGQDR
+5832 
-5838 TGQDRTG
+5838 
-5845 QDRTGQDRT
+5845 
-5854 GQDRTG
+5854 
-5860 QDRTGQD
+5860 
-5867 RTGQD
+5867 
-5872 RTGQDRTGQDR
+5872 
-5883 TGQDRTGQDRT
+5883 
-5894 GQDRTGQDRTGQDR
+5894 
-5908 TGQDRTGQDRT
+5908 
-5919 GQDRTGQ
+5919 
-5926 DRTGQDR
+5926 
-5933 TGQDRTG
+5933 
-5940 QDRTGQDRTG
+5940 
-5950 QDRTGQDR
+5950 
-5958 TGQDRTGQDRTGQ
+5958 
-5971 DRTGQDRTGQDR
+5971 
-5983 TGQDDK
+5983 
-5989 LR
+5989 

>member
-1 MQNPKMAS
+1 MAS

-22 RPLLAASYTAFET
+22 RPLLSASYTAFET
-35 KELPQLVGSIIKSE
+35 KELPQLVGSIINSASE
-49 SQILHHDKQ
+49 ILHHDKQ

-83 NQLLSVTAA
+83 NQLLSVAAA
-92 CKVLIEFCLL
+92 CKVLIEFSLL

-115 KHLILLIKGLCTGCS
+115 KHLILLIKGLCTACS

-149 PQTVQML
+149 PLTVKTL
-156 SDVEDQKELPSPVNP
+156 SDVEDQKDLPSPVNP
-171 EMRQKEVQM
+171 EVRQKEVQM

-196 LSAPSAQTQVEGE
+196 LSSPCGQIQVESE
-209 SDDQP
+209 SDDQTRA
-214 SVDQAT
+214 DQAT

-232 VASLQDLGGSEKLLR
+232 VS
-247 VCLNLPY
+247 
-254 FLRYINRF
+254 
-262 QDAVSANS
+262 
-270 FFIMPAT
+270 
-277 VSDATAVR
+277 
-285 NGFHSLVIDV
+285 
-295 TMALDTLSLPV
+295 
-306 LEPLTPERLLDVT
+306 
-319 VLALSCLYAG
+319 
-329 VSVAACMAILHVGS
+329 
-343 GVQLRTGSTG
+343 
-353 SKEEDY
+353 
-359 ENDAATIVQKCLE
+359 
-372 IYDMIGQAISNS
+372 
-384 RRAGVEDQKELPS
+384 
-397 PVNPE
+397 
-402 MRQKEVQ
+402 
-409 MNFFNQ
+409 
-415 LTSVFNPDVN
+415 
-425 MLSAPSAQTQ
+425 
-435 VEGESDDQPSVDQA
+435 
-449 TQAKMKNAFISQN
+449 
-462 VASLQELGGSEKL
+462 SLQELGGSEKL

-539 LTPERLLDVTV
+539 LTPRRLQDVTV

-559 VSVAACMAILHV
+559 VSVATCMAILHV
-571 GSGVQLRT
+571 GSGLQLRT
-579 GSTGSKEEDYEN
+579 ASTGSKEEDYEN

-607 GQAISNSRR
+607 GQAIRNSRR
-616 AGGETSPRL
+616 AGGEHYQNFQLLGAWCLLNSLYLILNLSPTSLADKGKEKDPLAALRVRDIVTRAKDGAGSPKLSPGKGHQGFGVLSVILANHSIKLLSSLFQDLQVEALHRGWTSDGPPADLSIMAQSTSIQRVQRLIDSVPLTNLLFTLLSTSYKKACVLQRQRKGSVSSDVSASTDSNTYYEDDFSSTEEDSSQAERRQRRRAACLSDEDSEPILGLWFEETISPSKEKVAPPPPPPPPPLETSPRL

-631 AAGENG
+631 STGENG
-637 NILASRKDPELFL
+637 NILSSRKDPELFL

-660 TTNML
+660 ATSML

-677 VSLSEQHMATLAS
+677 VSLNEQHMATLAS
-690 IIKDVDKDVKGSS
+690 IIKDVDKDAKGSS
-703 DEEFAAALYHFNHS
+703 DEEFACALYHFNHS

-765 QHKAGA
+765 QHKASLVGDS
-771 QGNPDVA
+771 DVP

-784 ERFIG
+784 ERFVG

-794 ALQGNVPSDSEDLN
+794 TLQGASPGEEDLN

-815 LLIFHNFSEKGRR
+815 LLIFHNLSERGRR
-828 TAITLCTQ
+828 DVLMLCTQ
-836 AISEVAAHA
+836 AIAEVAAQGQ
-845 DSQLQTVPLNLARLL
+845 SQLQAVPLNLGRLL
-860 LVFDYLL
+860 LLFDYLL
-867 HQFSKVPMYLF
+867 HQYSKAPVYLF

-888 PIAGAGSSQEGG
+888 PATGGSAGEEGAKRGSI
-900 RHSVAPL
+900 PL

-913 VEENWTKHCSADST
+913 VEDNWTKHSSAGRNSAM
-927 PQPKFYC
+927 QPKFYC
-934 VLSPEASEDDMSR
+934 VLSPEASEDDRNR
-947 LDSKIFPVLFSGS
+947 LDSKVFPVLFNGAV
-960 MKYDDLYSALISL
+960 KYDDLYSCLISL

-982 VRREENKS
+982 ARRQENKTIMPVEACS
-990 VTPLVGSFTVQ
+990 LQYYFLVL
-1001 WRILGILPPS
+1001 WRLLGALPPS
-1011 KAYINQLAMITTE
+1011 KAYVEQLTGSGSDGAD
-1024 RSESDILHTLRW
+1024 SDILHTLRW
-1036 SSRLRVNTYVS
+1036 SSRLRVPTYVD

-1054 KQGMKEEHADSLIEL
+1054 KQGMKADHAASLIEA
-1069 ASTKCSAVKYDVDLA
+1069 ASSRCSAVKYDVELA

-1090 QARISS
+1090 QISS
-1096 FCCIDPNAILP
+1096 FCCVDPNTILP
-1107 LHHIPNLQ
+1107 LHHVPNLQ
-1115 TVYTLDAVISK
+1115 TIYTLDAVISK

-1162 NTYTAFT
+1162 DTYTAFT

-1179 EGENKPTAEKLLG
+1179 GTEGKPPERKLQG
-1192 YAAVLSIGSTRCKSN
+1192 YAAVLSIGSTRCKAN
-1207 TLGKIKSLPWIFVKK
+1207 VLGQGVMQNLPPAVQTLCETWNGIHTNEFPNIGSWRNAFANDT
-1222 WSLFY
+1222 
-1227 VIPSESYISAI
+1227 IPSESYIGAI

-1245 LSSQSMPLAS
+1245 LSNQSLPLAS
-1255 SLKHI
+1255 SLKHV
-1260 LLSLVRLTGDLI
+1260 LLSLVRLSGDLI
-1272 VWCPDELNPPQV
+1272 VWCPEDLSPPQV
-1284 IRTLLPLLL
+1284 MGSLLPLLL
-1293 ESSTESVAEI
+1293 EASTESVAEI
-1303 SSTSLERILGP
+1303 ASTSLERILGP
-1314 SESDEFLARVYEKL
+1314 AESDEFLARVYERL
-1328 ITGCYNIIASHSD
+1328 VTGCYNIIANHSD
-1341 PNSGLDESVL
+1341 LNSGLDESVL

-1361 LESSQARKAM
+1361 LESSQVRKAM
-1371 EQFFSYSGELVQIMM
+1371 EEFFSYSGELVQIMM
-1386 ATANENLSAKFCNR
+1386 ATANENLSAKFCNH

-1406 KLFQLTEKSPNP
+1406 KLFQLAEKTPNP
-1418 SLLHL
+1418 SLLCL

-1437 LQAWLTRMTASPPKD
+1437 LQAWLTRMTASPARD
-1452 SDHLDTVQENRQLL
+1452 SDQPEAVQENRQLL
-1466 QTLTSYI
+1466 QLLTAYI
-1473 VRENSQV
+1473 VRDGSQV
-1480 GEGVCTVLLNTL
+1480 GEGVCTVLLSTL
-1492 IPMASET
+1492 IPMATEMLAT
-1499 LSNGDGAGFPE
+1499 GDGAGFPE
-1510 LMVVMAT
+1510 LMV
-1517 LAGQTVVQNLPSA
+1517 
-1530 VQTLC
+1530 
-1535 DSWNNIHTNE
+1535 
-1545 FPNIGSW
+1545 
-1552 RNAFANDTI
+1552 
-1561 PSESYISAIQAAH
+1561 
-1574 LGTLSSQSMPLASSL
+1574 
-1589 KHILLSLVRLTGD
+1589 
-1602 LIVWCPDELN
+1602 
-1612 PPQVIRTL
+1612 
-1620 LPLLL
+1620 
-1625 ESSTESVAEI
+1625 
-1635 SSTSLER
+1635 
-1642 ILGPSESDEFLARVY
+1642 
-1657 EKLITGCYNIIASH
+1657 
-1671 SDPSSGLDESVLEE
+1671 
-1685 CLQYLEKQLE
+1685 
-1695 SSQARKAMEQ
+1695 
-1705 FFSYSGELVQIMMAT
+1705 IM
-1720 ANENL
+1720 
-1725 SAKFC
+1725 S
-1730 NRVLKFFTKLFQLSR
+1730 
-1745 CMKTRE
+1745 
-1751 NSQVGEGVCTVL
+1751 
-1763 LNTLIPMAT
+1763 
-1772 ETLSNGDG
+1772 
-1780 AGFPELMVVMATL
+1780 TL

-1804 LHRATMD
+1804 LHRAAID
-1811 WLAKCKKYLTQKNV
+1811 WLTRCKKYLTQKNV

-1832 VTQGKHASML
+1832 VSQGKHASML
-1842 ECTCHLISYLADV
+1842 ECSCHIISYLADV
-1855 MNALRQSI
+1855 MNALRQSGAGG
-1863 GQGSSHLLVDGEE
+1863 GQGSTQMLVEGEE
-1876 RVIEVDSDWV
+1876 KAIEVDSDWV
-1886 EDLAVEEEDSQAEDS
+1886 EELAVEEDDSQAEDS
-1901 HNQQLTDVEF
+1901 DEDSLCNKLCTFTITQKEFMNQHWYHCHTCKMVDGVGVCTVCAKVCHKDHEISYAKYGSFFCDCGAKEDGSCQALVKRSPSSGMSSTLKESSAFQSEPRVPESAIRHQNSSPADKGKVTICDGKAGDEDKPRKSSACRSVEGCRDELLSQVLGSSTPAIVLDMLVFLMDAIQTNFQQASAVGSSSRAQQALHELHTQDKTVEMTDQLMVPTLGSQEGAFENVRMNYSGDQGQTIRQLISAHVLRRVAMCVLSSPHGRRQHLAVSHEKGKITVLQLSTLLKQADSSKRKLTLTRLASAPVPF
-1911 GGNDL
+1911 TVLSLTGNPCNEDYL
-1916 LQVYN
+1916 AVCGLKDCHV
-1921 GQQIKHR
+1921 
-1928 LNSTGMYVANT
+1928 LTFSSTGSVSDHLVLHPQLATGNFII
-1939 KPGGFAVEVVNN
+1939 KAIWLPGSQTEL
-1951 NSSMVMTGMRVQ
+1951 
-1963 VGTQAIERAPS
+1963 AIITA
-1974 YIEIFGCTMQMS
+1974 
-1986 LTRSRWFDF
+1986 DF
-1995 PFIRE
+1995 VKIYN
-2000 EALQADKKLTVFLGA
+2000 L
-2015 SVDPTGITMLD
+2015 SVDALSPIYYFLLP
-2026 SIKIYGKT
+2026 SSKIRDATFLFNEEGKNIIVIM
-2034 KEQFGWPDE
+2034 
-2043 PPEDFSSASDS
+2043 SSAGYIYTQVMDDSSSAQHGPFYVTNVLEIIHEDLKDS

-2072 ILFFSYSQG
+2072 MLFFSYSQG
-2081 KSFAATVN
+2081 KSFAATVS
-2089 RNTLE
+2089 RSTME
-2094 MQRLFTITVKSS
+2094 MQRLFTINVKGS

-2142 MVKPD
+2142 MVKPN

-2172 ASNDQQRTT
+2172 ASNEQQRTT

-2192 IYMANVEN
+2192 IYMASVES
-2200 TSYWLQ
+2200 TSFWLQ
-2206 PSLQPSSAISI
+2206 PALQPSSVISI
-2217 MKPVRKRKAAAT
+2217 VKPVRKRKATAAAT
-2229 TTRTSSLMT
+2229 RTCSQVT

-2247 QQLTDVEFGGNDLLQ
+2247 QQLTEVEFGGNDLLQ

-2274 STGMYVANT
+2274 STGMYVAST
-2283 KPGGFAVE
+2283 KPGGFTVE

-2318 YIEIFGRTMQ
+2318 YLEIFGRTMQ
-2328 MSLTRSRW
+2328 MSLTRARW
-2336 FDFPFIREEALQAD
+2336 FDFPFTREEALQAD
-2350 KKLTVFLGASVDPTG
+2350 KKLSIFIGASVDPAG
-2365 ITMLDS
+2365 VTMLDS

-2388 PEDFSSASVNNVCSP
+2388 PEDFPSASVNNTCSP
-2403 NLNQGNGT
+2403 NMNQSNGSSE
-2411 GDSDTAV
+2411 SDIVAPSAT
-2418 PAAASGTVLERLVV
+2418 SGTVLESCETESLSTLDRLVV
-2432 SSLEALESCFAVGS
+2432 SSLEALESCFAVCS
-2446 TNEKASG
+2446 TGEKVGVTERARAAGWRVRRPGLDSDPSVPG
-2453 EDTLSSEKNK
+2453 CVAPPQEKNK
-2463 AAALEMATQLLSMP
+2463 AAALDLATQLLSMP
-2477 TPPCVQQQTKGL
+2477 TPAGVQQQTKGL
-2489 LASLHTSRSA
+2489 LASLHTSRTA

-2510 NAVQCLNSCNQ
+2510 NAVQCLNSCSKE
-2521 DGKDLDPEVFQRLVI
+2521 GKDLDPDVFQRLVI

-2545 PSNLV
+2545 PNNLV
-2550 HFTDTKLLHTEAEG
+2550 HFTESKLPPAD
-2564 SEETRESQ
+2564 SEPGNDCKESQ
-2572 KPMESEGCT
+2572 KPAENEGCS
-2581 FIMQLVNHFWKLH
+2581 FIMQLVNQFWKLH
-2594 ALKPKNAF
+2594 SLKPKNAF

-2620 LVDIIHGYC
+2620 LVDIIQGYC
-2629 TCELDCINA
+2629 TCELDCIDL

-2650 SLKKPCFYPVTAL
+2650 DTAVSFACKQALIRVLRPRNKRRHVTLPSPPRSNTPMGDKDDDDDDDADDKMQPSGMTGGDGGRQESQEQSEVDHGDFEMVSESMVLETAENVNNGNPSPLEALLAGAEGFPPMLDIPPDADDETMVELAIALSLQQDQQGSSSSALGLQSLGLSGQAPSSSSLDAGTLSDTTAS
-2663 VMLLAP
+2663 AP

-2685 RTSPADHGGSV
+2685 RTSPAEHGGSV
-2696 GSESGGSVIDSVA
+2696 GSESGGSAVDSVA
-2709 GEHSVSGRSSAYGD
+2709 GEHSGKEAPVSGRSSAYGD
-2723 TAAEGLPAG
+2723 GTTEGHPPG
-2732 PGSVSSSTGAIST
+2732 PGSISSSTGAIST
-2745 TTGQPEG
+2745 TTAQQEG

-2772 MVRLILLERLLQ
+2772 MVRLMLLERLLQ
-2784 HLPQLHNVGGVRAIP
+2784 HLPQLHTVGGVRAIP
-2799 YMQVLL
+2799 YMQVVL

-2813 EDEKDKGALDE
+2813 DDEKDKGALDD
-2824 LLSQLIAELCMHK
+2824 LLAQLIAELGMNK
-2837 KDVAK
+2837 KDVSK
-2842 KNERNAVNEVHLV
+2842 KNERSTMNEVHLV
-2855 VMRLLSVFMSRTKS
+2855 IMRLLSVFMSRTKS
-2869 GSKSSLE
+2869 GSKSSSE
-2876 SSSLISN
+2876 SSSFISN
-2883 ATATALLSLGSIDY
+2883 ATATALLSSGAIDY

-2908 WKTQQCEEE
+2908 WKTQQGEEE
-2917 AVAASQL
+2917 PAAASQL

-2977 SPRIPPPVFD
+2977 NSRIPPPIFD
-2987 HSWFYYL
+2987 HCWFYFL

-3018 GSKEKYRQLR
+3018 GSKDKYRQLR
-3028 DLHTLDSHM
+3028 DLHTLDSHV
-3037 RGIKKL
+3037 RAIKRL
-3043 LEEQGIFLRAGVLTA
+3043 LEEQGIFQRAGIVTA

-3082 ATQRTVN
+3082 ATQRTIN
-3089 WQKFCIKDDSVLYFL
+3089 WQKFCMKDDSVLYFL

-3125 ALCGSKVLST
+3125 ALCGSKVLT
-3135 SSGGSTAGGSG
+3135 SSSASSAGSTGGAGS
-3146 SQSGSQSKISSSS
+3146 SQSSQSKSS
-3159 SKKSKKEDKEKD
+3159 SKKSKKEDKEKE
-3171 KDGEGS
+3171 KDGDS
-3177 GSQEDQLCMA
+3177 VGSQEDQLCTA
-3187 LVSQLNTFADK
+3187 LVSQLNKLADK

-3213 ASSVRWQA
+3213 SSSVRWQA

-3235 QQELLLDLMWA
+3235 QQELLLDLTWA

-3264 LGYFSLKTL
+3264 LGYFSLKTP

-3283 QKAVEILRTQNHIL
+3283 QKAVEILRAQNHIL

-3312 VEFDGYYLESDP
+3312 VEFDGFYLESDP

-3357 LIGSH
+3357 LVGSH

-3370 IGDLKRTKMVR
+3370 V
-3381 TINLYYNNRTGHAA
+3381 
-3395 DVFEAYS
+3395 
-3402 QLLTEMV
+3402 
-3409 LRLPYQIKKIADA
+3409 
-3422 SPRIPPPVFD
+3422 
-3432 HSWFYY
+3432 
-3438 LSEYLMIQQTPF
+3438 
-3450 VRRQV
+3450 
-3455 RKLLLFICGSKE
+3455 
-3467 KYRQLRDLHTL
+3467 
-3478 DSHMRGI
+3478 
-3485 KKLLEE
+3485 
-3491 QGIFLRAGVLTATSG
+3491 
-3506 SALQYDTLISLME
+3506 
-3519 HLKACAEIATQRTVN
+3519 
-3534 WQKFC
+3534 
-3539 IKDDSVLYFLLQVS
+3539 
-3553 FLVDEGVSPVLLQLL
+3553 
-3568 SCALCGSKVLSTS
+3568 
-3581 SGGSTAGGS
+3581 
-3590 GSQSGSQSKSSSSS
+3590 
-3604 KKSKKEDK
+3604 
-3612 EKDKDALSLFLMAVN
+3612 
-3627 IKTPVV
+3627 
-3633 VENITLMCLRI
+3633 
-3644 LQKLIKPPAPT
+3644 
-3655 SKKNKVLQSRFTSII
+3655 
-3670 SHSVNSSKS
+3670 
-3679 QQELLLD
+3679 
-3686 LMWAIW
+3686 
-3692 PELPAYGRKAA
+3692 
-3703 QFVDL
+3703 
-3708 LGYFSLKTL
+3708 
-3717 QTEKKLKE
+3717 
-3725 YSQKAVE
+3725 
-3732 ILRTQNHILTNH
+3732 
-3744 PNSNIY
+3744 
-3750 NTLSGLVEF
+3750 
-3759 DGYYLESDP
+3759 
-3768 CLVCNNPEV
+3768 
-3777 PFSNIKLSSIK
+3777 
-3788 VDTRYTTTQQ
+3788 
-3798 VVKLIGSHTISKVT
+3798 
-3812 VKIGDLKRTKM
+3812 GDLKRTKM

-3855 QLTPGQTEGKIDLP
+3855 QLTPGQTEVKIDLP
-3869 LPIVASNLMIEFSD
+3869 LPIVASNLMIEFAD

-4006 AAPEKPQDD
+4006 AAPEKPQVRGMTSQDD
-4015 AGSGAGLGASSA
+4015 AGSGAGMGGSSA

-4059 ASRRELLEYDLQ
+4059 ASRKELLEYDLQ
-4071 QREAATKSSRTTAQ
+4071 QREAATKSSRSGAQ
-4085 PTITASQYRA
+4085 PTFTASQYRA

-4111 CASAVTEHCITLL
+4111 CASAVTGHCIALL
-4124 RALASNTAIRQ
+4124 RALATNPSIRQ

-4148 YNLRRGSATMRE
+4148 YNLRRGTGAMRE
-4160 EVRQLMCLLTRD
+4160 EVRQLICLLTRD
-4172 NPDATQKMND
+4172 HPDATQQMND

-4194 HWANPDLAS
+4194 HWANPDLVS
-4203 SLQYEMLLLTD
+4203 SLQYEMQLLTD

-4254 RILQKLIKPPAPT
+4254 KILQKLIKPPAPT
-4267 SKKNKE
+4267 SKKNKDAA
-4273 IPVESLTTVKPYSN
+4273 VESLTTVKPYSN

-4298 KDSKASYEAWKKCL
+4298 KDPKASYEAWKKCL
-4312 PARAQDSGNKP
+4312 PARGQEAVSKP
-4323 PNKAELHRQYLLEK
+4323 LSKVDIRKHYLLEK

-4357 LKLGHNNWLRQV
+4357 LRLGHNNWLRQV
-4369 MYKGTGNLRLTTVIH
+4369 LFTPATQAARQAACTIVEALTSIPSRKQHVLDLLTSYLDELSIAGECAAEYLALYQKLIKPAHWKVYLAARGVLPYVGNLITKEIAHLLAL
-4384 EERVVL
+4384 EEATL
-4390 LKDDIGSH
+4390 STDLQQGYALK
-4398 TISKVTVK
+4398 
-4406 IGDLKRTKMV
+4406 
-4416 RTINLYYNNRTVQA
+4416 
-4430 IVELKNKPARWHKAK
+4430 
-4445 KVQLTP
+4445 
-4451 GQTEGKIDLPLPIVA
+4451 
-4466 SNLMIEFSDFYE
+4466 
-4478 NYQASTETL
+4478 
-4487 QCPRCSASV
+4487 
-4496 PANPGVCGN
+4496 
-4505 CGENVYQCHKCRS
+4505 
-4518 INYDEKDP
+4518 
-4526 FLCNACGFC
+4526 
-4535 KYARFDFMLYA
+4535 
-4546 KPCCAVDPI
+4546 
-4555 ENEEDRKKI
+4555 
-4564 HSLCFSSREMMRFFL
+4564 SL
-4579 DQTGLLSSFV
+4579 TGLLSSFV

-4649 MAVCIETTKRYNLD
+4649 MAVCIETAKRYSLD

-4748 LVNNKIISLDLPVA
+4748 LVNNKIISLDLAVA

-4807 DEEEV
+4807 DDEEV
-4812 YKMAGVMAQC
+4812 YKMAGVMARC

-4829 SRLSGIKDFKQGRHL
+4829 NRLSGIKDFKQGRHL

-4915 ETLSED
+4915 ETVSED

-4962 LSFGEVDKMQILVD
+4962 LSFGELEKMQILVE
-4976 RFKPYC
+4976 RFKPC
-4982 IFDKYDEEHSADD
+4982 CSFDKYDEEHSVDD

-5016 HLKDLILQKGI
+5016 QLKELILQKGI
-5027 TQNALDYMEKHLPSA
+5027 TQNALDYMKKH
-5042 KKYDE
+5042 
-5047 EHSADDKVFL
+5047 
-5057 DCFCKIA
+5057 I
-5064 AGIKNNSNGHH
+5064 
-5075 LKDLILQKGITQNA
+5075 
-5089 LDYMEKHLPSAKNL
+5089 PSAKNL

-5108 KKFLSRPGIQL
+5108 KKFLSRPALPFILRLLRGLATQHPPTQVL
-5119 IGTDSITNL
+5119 IGMDSISDL

-5143 AENLLDALREHP
+5143 AENLLEALREHAD
-5155 EVNLKIDA
+5155 VNLKIDA
-5163 ARKETRAEKKR
+5163 ARRETRAEKKR

-5195 QVVTKTLLL
+5195 QVVTKTSLL

-5243 VEEFE
+5243 LEESE

-5332 TYQLNIHDIK
+5332 TYQLNIHDTK

-5360 GGRESNIHLIPYM
+5360 GGRESNIHLIPYI

-5387 SREEKNLQSFLEQPK
+5387 SREEKNLQSFLEQPS

-5408 SLEVDGPH
+5408 TYEVDGPH
-5416 YFTLMAVH
+5416 YYTVLAMH

-5432 ATRIDFLRRLLVT
+5432 TTRLDFLRRLLFT
-5445 THVRKV
+5445 SHARKV
-5451 SPGGASKLADKAVK
+5451 SPGGTNKLSDKTVK
-5465 EYAVYRSSLLFWG
+5465 EYAVYRSPLLFWG
-5478 LVDLIYEMFKKV
+5478 LVDLIYDMFRKV
-5490 PTSNTEGGWSFSLAE
+5490 PTCNTEGGWSFSLAE
-5505 YIRHSD
+5505 YVRHND
-5511 MPIYEES
+5511 MPIYEASERVLR
-5518 DKALKTFQE
+5518 AFQDE
-5527 EFMPAESF
+5527 LMPAESV
-5535 SEFLDVVAKV
+5535 SEFFDVVG
-5545 HELER
+5545 
-5550 RNKLLEAQLQEALLQ
+5550 LLSDIPDPAGFLQDLLNSV
-5565 KPRCRPVY
+5565 P
-5573 TRNQAVQTDFSSSN
+5573 
-5587 PPAPGLYH
+5587 
-5595 HSRLPGN
+5595 
-5602 IWSFTHVRRQGE
+5602 
-5614 RFETLQGPGVTWTH
+5614 
-5628 PDGVGVQIDTIT
+5628 
-5640 PEIRAVYNVL
+5640 
-5650 AKVKRER
+5650 
-5657 DEYKR
+5657 
-5662 RTGQDR
+5662 
-5668 TGQDR
+5668 
-5673 TGQDRTGQDRTG
+5673 
-5685 QDRTGQDRTGQDR
+5685 
-5698 TGQDRTGQ
+5698 
-5706 DRTGQDRT
+5706 
-5714 GQDRTGQDRTGQDR
+5714 
-5728 TGQDRTGQD
+5728 
-5737 RTGQDRT
+5737 
-5744 GQDRTGQDRTGQDRT
+5744 
-5759 GQDRTGQDRTGQDR
+5759 
-5773 TGQDRTGQD
+5773 
-5782 RTGQDR
+5782 
-5788 TGQDRTGQDR
+5788 
-5798 TGQDRT
+5798 
-5804 GQDRTG
+5804 
-5810 QDRTGQDRTGQDRT
+5810 
-5824 GQDRTGQD
+5824 
-5832 RTGQDR
+5832 
-5838 TGQDRTG
+5838 
-5845 QDRTGQDRT
+5845 
-5854 GQDRTG
+5854 
-5860 QDRTGQD
+5860 
-5867 RTGQD
+5867 
-5872 RTGQDRTGQDR
+5872 
-5883 TGQDRTGQDRT
+5883 
-5894 GQDRTGQDRTGQDR
+5894 
-5908 TGQDRTGQDRT
+5908 
-5919 GQDRTGQ
+5919 
-5926 DRTGQDR
+5926 
-5933 TGQDRTG
+5933 
-5940 QDRTGQDRTG
+5940 
-5950 QDRTGQDR
+5950 
-5958 TGQDRTGQDRTGQ
+5958 
-5971 DRTGQDRTGQDR
+5971 
-5983 TGQDDK
+5983 
-5989 LR
+5989 